1 MKRKAVSCL
10 LVLAALVTMIPT
22 IPTMAA
28 ENPDNETPSTQT
40 TTETGTQNS
49 VVKYDQASAFT
60 VTIPKSIALS
70 SSKSAEYTVKVHGD
84 VIGNEIITVTPDTS
98 VILSDANGKD
108 PVTGDI
114 SQEKT
119 EFSST
124 EVNARSGGGTATG
137 SILANN
143 LTSGDWSGNFKFV
156 IGTNQIGNG
165 TAITSEN
172 LATYGIKTTGDVVIP
187 EYVTDDDNTRHAVT
201 GIGDYAF
208 RDCNEMT
215 SVTIAD
221 SVTEIGTGAFVN
233 CSRLSKAAVPN
244 SVRSIG
250 NSTFD
255 GCTSLSSISY
265 NGNEYDLSNIEP
277 AFVENGVSVGS
288 HAFEHSYNEPVYT
301 WSEDNSTCTA
311 TKTCSE
317 CHDVVTEAADVST
330 KITDAT
336 CTNEGLNTYTATF
349 KNSDFET
356 QTKTSK
362 ISAKG
367 HKSVSANNAVAATC
381 TTDGKESDTVCSVC
395 GVTLAIGKTVTKT
408 GHSYGTPTY
417 NWSKDKSTCTATRTC
432 SVCSDEQTETVNA
445 TSKVTKAAT
454 CTGTGVTTYTAKF
467 TNTAF
472 AAQTSTSSISAVGHK
487 SVSANNA
494 VAATCTTDGKESDT
508 VCSVCGVTLAT
519 GKTIE
524 KTGHKYGTPTYNW
537 SKNKSTCTA
546 TRTCSVCSDEQTET
560 VNTTSKVTK
569 AATCTGTGVTTYTA
583 KFTNTAFAAQTTTSS
598 ISAVGHKSVSANNAV
613 AATCTTDGKESD
625 TVCSVCGVTLATG
638 KTITK
643 TGHSYGTPTYAW
655 SADGKTCTAKR
666 VCTKNSSHVETEKAT
681 ITNKVKTPATCMVK
695 GTTTYTATFK
705 NTAFKTQTKDIQDIA
720 ALGHKYGTPTY
731 TWSKDG
737 KTCVAKRVCANN
749 GTHIETENGTITN
762 KVKTPA
768 TCTVKGTR
776 TYTATFKN
784 TAFKT
789 QAKDIQDI
797 AALGHKYGTPTYT
810 WSNDG
815 KTCIAKRV
823 CANEGTHIETENG
836 TITNKVKTPA
846 TYTTKGTTTYTA
858 TFKNTAFKAQT
869 KDIQNIPVLEKLTGS
884 VVLSA
889 TSGTISYPA
898 AGSFTITS
906 NKSNG
911 TLSVKSSN
919 PNVATAALDG
929 NTVTVIPG
937 TTAGSAIITV
947 TSAATTSYKAASANY
962 SVTVKSGTLPITAKA
977 YSGTYDGKAHSAS
990 VTSSVSG
997 VTFKYGTAKGTYN
1010 LGSMPTYTNAGTYIV
1025 YYQATKAGY
1034 TTFEGSVKTV
1044 IQKKA
1049 TTTSLSSANGVLYVT
1064 TTGDG
1069 TITAQSSDPN
1079 IIESVT
1085 VNDKTITCMPKK
1097 YGNAGTA
1104 TITVTVGETT
1114 NYKASSDTYN
1124 VSVSNRLITNSSLSF
1139 WHPDNKYEFG
1149 YLNGSGQYVVDGG
1162 SMWHCVSLI
1171 PITTSGYYYIVGRT
1185 GGAPRS
1191 CLYNDASRNSLYQS
1205 FESSDGYYTYIP
1217 AGKYLGSLLFRDE
1230 GFNALDLR
1238 FVTFSK

>member
-10 LVLAALVTMIPT
+10 LVLATIMTMTPT

-28 ENPDNETPSTQT
+28 ENPDNTTQSMQT
-40 TTETGTQNS
+40 TTETGTQNL

-84 VIGNEIITVTPDTS
+84 VIGNEIITVTPDAS
-98 VILSDANGKD
+98 VILSDSNGKD

-165 TAITSEN
+165 IAITSEN
-172 LATYGIKTTGDVVIP
+172 LAAYGIEITGDVVIP

-201 GIGDYAF
+201 SIGNYAF

-215 SVTIAD
+215 SVAIAD

-233 CSRLSKAAVPN
+233 CSKLSKAAVPN

-250 NSTFD
+250 NSAFD

-265 NGNEYDLSNIEP
+265 NGNEYDLSNIVP

-288 HAFEHSYNEPVYT
+288 HVFEHSYSAQVYT
-301 WSEDNSTCTA
+301 WSENNSTCTA

-317 CHDVVTEAADVST
+317 CHDVVTETADVST
-330 KITDAT
+330 KTTEAT

-395 GVTLAIGKTVTKT
+395 GVTLA
-408 GHSYGTPTY
+408 
-417 NWSKDKSTCTATRTC
+417 
-432 SVCSDEQTETVNA
+432 
-445 TSKVTKAAT
+445 
-454 CTGTGVTTYTAKF
+454 
-467 TNTAF
+467 
-472 AAQTSTSSISAVGHK
+472 
-487 SVSANNA
+487 
-494 VAATCTTDGKESDT
+494 
-508 VCSVCGVTLAT
+508 T
-519 GKTIE
+519 GKTIA
-524 KTGHKYGTPTYNW
+524 KT
-537 SKNKSTCTA
+537 
-546 TRTCSVCSDEQTET
+546 
-560 VNTTSKVTK
+560 
-569 AATCTGTGVTTYTA
+569 
-583 KFTNTAFAAQTTTSS
+583 
-598 ISAVGHKSVSANNAV
+598 
-613 AATCTTDGKESD
+613 
-625 TVCSVCGVTLATG
+625 
-638 KTITK
+638 
-643 TGHSYGTPTYAW
+643 
-655 SADGKTCTAKR
+655 
-666 VCTKNSSHVETEKAT
+666 
-681 ITNKVKTPATCMVK
+681 
-695 GTTTYTATFK
+695 
-705 NTAFKTQTKDIQDIA
+705 
-720 ALGHKYGTPTY
+720 GHKYGTPTY

-737 KTCVAKRVCANN
+737 KTCIAKRVCANN
-749 GTHIETENGTITN
+749 
-762 KVKTPA
+762 
-768 TCTVKGTR
+768 
-776 TYTATFKN
+776 
-784 TAFKT
+784 
-789 QAKDIQDI
+789 
-797 AALGHKYGTPTYT
+797 
-810 WSNDG
+810 
-815 KTCIAKRV
+815 
-823 CANEGTHIETENG
+823 GTHIETENG

-898 AGSFTITS
+898 AGSFTVTS

-911 TLSVKSSN
+911 TLSVKSSD
-919 PNVATAALDG
+919 PNVATATLDG
-929 NTVTVIPG
+929 NTVTVTPG

-947 TSAATTSYKAASANY
+947 TSAATTSYKAASATYN
-962 SVTVKSGTLPITAKA
+962 VTVKSGTLPITAKA
-977 YSGTYDGKAHSAS
+977 YSGTYDGNTHSAS

-997 VTFKYGTAKGTYN
+997 VTFKYGTVKGTYN
-1010 LGSMPTYTNAGTYIV
+1010 LTSMPTYTNAGTYVV

-1049 TTTSLSSANGVLYVT
+1049 TTTSLSNANGVLYVT
-1064 TTGDG
+1064 TTGNG
-1069 TITAQSSDPN
+1069 TITAQSSDSN

-1104 TITVTVGETT
+1104 TITVTVGETM

-1124 VSVSNRLITNSSLSF
+1124 VTVSSRLIADSSLSF
-1139 WHPDNKYEFG
+1139 WHPDNKFEFG

>member
-10 LVLAALVTMIPT
+10 LVLAAIMTMTPT

-28 ENPDNETPSTQT
+28 ENPDNTTQSTQT
-40 TTETGTQNS
+40 TTEAGTQNS

-70 SSKSAEYTVKVHGD
+70 SSKSAEYTVKVQGD
-84 VIGNEIITVTPDTS
+84 VIGNEIITVTPDES
-98 VILSDANGKD
+98 VILSDSNGKD

-114 SQEKT
+114 TQEKT

-124 EVNARSGGGTATG
+124 EVTARSGGGTATG

-156 IGTNQIGNG
+156 IRTNQIGNG

-172 LATYGIKTTGDVVIP
+172 LATYGIKTVGDVVIP

-233 CSRLSKAAVPN
+233 CSKLSRAAVPN

-250 NSTFD
+250 NSAFD
-255 GCTSLSSISY
+255 GCISLSSISY

-288 HAFEHSYNEPVYT
+288 HVFEHSYNEPVYT

-317 CHDVVTEAADVST
+317 CYDIVTETADVST
-330 KITDAT
+330 KTADAT

-356 QTKTSK
+356 QTKTSN
-362 ISAKG
+362 IS
-367 HKSVSANNAVAATC
+367 
-381 TTDGKESDTVCSVC
+381 
-395 GVTLAIGKTVTKT
+395 
-408 GHSYGTPTY
+408 
-417 NWSKDKSTCTATRTC
+417 
-432 SVCSDEQTETVNA
+432 
-445 TSKVTKAAT
+445 
-454 CTGTGVTTYTAKF
+454 
-467 TNTAF
+467 
-472 AAQTSTSSISAVGHK
+472 
-487 SVSANNA
+487 
-494 VAATCTTDGKESDT
+494 
-508 VCSVCGVTLAT
+508 
-519 GKTIE
+519 
-524 KTGHKYGTPTYNW
+524 
-537 SKNKSTCTA
+537 
-546 TRTCSVCSDEQTET
+546 
-560 VNTTSKVTK
+560 
-569 AATCTGTGVTTYTA
+569 
-583 KFTNTAFAAQTTTSS
+583 
-598 ISAVGHKSVSANNAV
+598 
-613 AATCTTDGKESD
+613 
-625 TVCSVCGVTLATG
+625 
-638 KTITK
+638 
-643 TGHSYGTPTYAW
+643 
-655 SADGKTCTAKR
+655 
-666 VCTKNSSHVETEKAT
+666 
-681 ITNKVKTPATCMVK
+681 
-695 GTTTYTATFK
+695 
-705 NTAFKTQTKDIQDIA
+705 

-737 KTCVAKRVCANN
+737 KTCIAKRVCANN
-749 GTHIETENGTITN
+749 
-762 KVKTPA
+762 
-768 TCTVKGTR
+768 
-776 TYTATFKN
+776 
-784 TAFKT
+784 
-789 QAKDIQDI
+789 
-797 AALGHKYGTPTYT
+797 
-810 WSNDG
+810 
-815 KTCIAKRV
+815 
-823 CANEGTHIETENG
+823 GTHIETENG

-898 AGSFTITS
+898 AGSFTVTS

-911 TLSVKSSN
+911 TLSVKSSD

-929 NTVTVIPG
+929 NTVTVTPG

-947 TSAATTSYKAASANY
+947 TSAATTSYKAASATYN
-962 SVTVKSGTLPITAKA
+962 VTVKSGKLPITAKA
-977 YSGTYDGKAHSAS
+977 YSGTYDGNTHSAS

-997 VTFKYGTAKGTYN
+997 VTFKYGTVKGTYN
-1010 LGSMPTYTNAGTYIV
+1010 LTSMPTYTNAGTYVV

-1034 TTFEGSVKTV
+1034 TTLEGSVKTV

-1064 TTGDG
+1064 TTGNG
-1069 TITAQSSDPN
+1069 TITAQSSDSN

-1104 TITVTVGETT
+1104 KITVTVSETT

-1124 VSVSNRLITNSSLSF
+1124 VTVSSRLIADSSLSF
-1139 WHPDNKYEFG
+1139 WHPDNKFEFG

>member
-1 MKRKAVSCL
+1 
-10 LVLAALVTMIPT
+10 MI
-22 IPTMAA
+22 
-28 ENPDNETPSTQT
+28 
-40 TTETGTQNS
+40 
-49 VVKYDQASAFT
+49 
-60 VTIPKSIALS
+60 
-70 SSKSAEYTVKVHGD
+70 
-84 VIGNEIITVTPDTS
+84 
-98 VILSDANGKD
+98 
-108 PVTGDI
+108 
-114 SQEKT
+114 
-119 EFSST
+119 
-124 EVNARSGGGTATG
+124 R
-137 SILANN
+137 
-143 LTSGDWSGNFKFV
+143 
-156 IGTNQIGNG
+156 TNQIGNG

-172 LATYGIKTTGDVVIP
+172 LATYGIKTVGDVVIP

-233 CSRLSKAAVPN
+233 CSKLSRAAVPN

-250 NSTFD
+250 NSAFD
-255 GCTSLSSISY
+255 GCISLSSISY

-288 HAFEHSYNEPVYT
+288 HVFEHSYSEPVYT
-301 WSEDNSTCTA
+301 WSENNSTCMA

-317 CHDVVTEAADVST
+317 CHDVVTETADVST
-330 KITDAT
+330 KTTDAT

-367 HKSVSANNAVAATC
+367 HKSVSANNAVAPTC
-381 TTDGKESDTVCSVC
+381 V
-395 GVTLAIGKTVTKT
+395 
-408 GHSYGTPTY
+408 
-417 NWSKDKSTCTATRTC
+417 
-432 SVCSDEQTETVNA
+432 
-445 TSKVTKAAT
+445 
-454 CTGTGVTTYTAKF
+454 
-467 TNTAF
+467 
-472 AAQTSTSSISAVGHK
+472 
-487 SVSANNA
+487 
-494 VAATCTTDGKESDT
+494 TDGKESDT

-519 GKTIE
+519 GKTI
-524 KTGHKYGTPTYNW
+524 
-537 SKNKSTCTA
+537 
-546 TRTCSVCSDEQTET
+546 
-560 VNTTSKVTK
+560 
-569 AATCTGTGVTTYTA
+569 
-583 KFTNTAFAAQTTTSS
+583 AQT
-598 ISAVGHKSVSANNAV
+598 
-613 AATCTTDGKESD
+613 
-625 TVCSVCGVTLATG
+625 
-638 KTITK
+638 
-643 TGHSYGTPTYAW
+643 
-655 SADGKTCTAKR
+655 
-666 VCTKNSSHVETEKAT
+666 
-681 ITNKVKTPATCMVK
+681 
-695 GTTTYTATFK
+695 
-705 NTAFKTQTKDIQDIA
+705 
-720 ALGHKYGTPTY
+720 GHKYGTPTY

-737 KTCVAKRVCANN
+737 KTCIAKRVCANN
-749 GTHIETENGTITN
+749 
-762 KVKTPA
+762 
-768 TCTVKGTR
+768 
-776 TYTATFKN
+776 
-784 TAFKT
+784 
-789 QAKDIQDI
+789 
-797 AALGHKYGTPTYT
+797 
-810 WSNDG
+810 
-815 KTCIAKRV
+815 
-823 CANEGTHIETENG
+823 GTHIETENG

-898 AGSFTITS
+898 AGSFTVTS

-911 TLSVKSSN
+911 TLSVKSSD
-919 PNVATAALDG
+919 PNVATATLDG
-929 NTVTVIPG
+929 NTVTVTPG

-947 TSAATTSYKAASANY
+947 TSAATTSYKAASATYN
-962 SVTVKSGTLPITAKA
+962 VTVKSGTLPITAKA
-977 YSGTYDGKAHSAS
+977 YSGTYDGNTHSAS

-997 VTFKYGTAKGTYN
+997 VTFKYGTVKGTYN
-1010 LGSMPTYTNAGTYIV
+1010 LTSMPTYTNAGTYVV

-1049 TTTSLSSANGVLYVT
+1049 TTTSLSNANGVLYVT
-1064 TTGDG
+1064 TTGNG
-1069 TITAQSSDPN
+1069 TITAQSSDSN

-1104 TITVTVGETT
+1104 TITVTVGETM

-1124 VSVSNRLITNSSLSF
+1124 VTVSSRLIADSSLSF
-1139 WHPDNKYEFG
+1139 WHPDNKFEFG

>member
-1 MKRKAVSCL
+1 MF
-10 LVLAALVTMIPT
+10 
-22 IPTMAA
+22 
-28 ENPDNETPSTQT
+28 
-40 TTETGTQNS
+40 G
-49 VVKYDQASAFT
+49 
-60 VTIPKSIALS
+60 
-70 SSKSAEYTVKVHGD
+70 
-84 VIGNEIITVTPDTS
+84 
-98 VILSDANGKD
+98 
-108 PVTGDI
+108 
-114 SQEKT
+114 
-119 EFSST
+119 
-124 EVNARSGGGTATG
+124 GGGTATG

-156 IGTNQIGNG
+156 IRTNQIGNG

-172 LATYGIKTTGDVVIP
+172 LATYGIKTVGDVVIP

-233 CSRLSKAAVPN
+233 CSKLSRAAVPN

-250 NSTFD
+250 NSAFD
-255 GCTSLSSISY
+255 GCISLSSISY

-288 HAFEHSYNEPVYT
+288 HVFEHSYSEPVYT
-301 WSEDNSTCTA
+301 WSENNSTCMA

-317 CHDVVTEAADVST
+317 CHDVVTETADVST
-330 KITDAT
+330 KTTDAT
-336 CTNEGLNTYTATF
+336 CTDEGLNTYTATF
-349 KNSDFET
+349 KNSDFKT

-395 GVTLAIGKTVTKT
+395 GVTLA
-408 GHSYGTPTY
+408 
-417 NWSKDKSTCTATRTC
+417 
-432 SVCSDEQTETVNA
+432 
-445 TSKVTKAAT
+445 
-454 CTGTGVTTYTAKF
+454 
-467 TNTAF
+467 
-472 AAQTSTSSISAVGHK
+472 
-487 SVSANNA
+487 
-494 VAATCTTDGKESDT
+494 
-508 VCSVCGVTLAT
+508 T
-519 GKTIE
+519 GKTIA
-524 KTGHKYGTPTYNW
+524 KTGHKYGTPTYTW
-537 SKNKSTCTA
+537 SKDKSTCTA

-569 AATCTGTGVTTYTA
+569 AATCTGAGVTTYTA
-583 KFTNTAFAAQTTTSS
+583 KFTNTAFATQTTTSS

-638 KTITK
+638 KTIAK
-643 TGHSYGTPTYAW
+643 T
-655 SADGKTCTAKR
+655 
-666 VCTKNSSHVETEKAT
+666 
-681 ITNKVKTPATCMVK
+681 
-695 GTTTYTATFK
+695 
-705 NTAFKTQTKDIQDIA
+705 
-720 ALGHKYGTPTY
+720 GHKYGTPTY

-737 KTCVAKRVCANN
+737 KTCVAKRVCAN
-749 GTHIETENGTITN
+749 
-762 KVKTPA
+762 
-768 TCTVKGTR
+768 
-776 TYTATFKN
+776 
-784 TAFKT
+784 
-789 QAKDIQDI
+789 D
-797 AALGHKYGTPTYT
+797 
-810 WSNDG
+810 S
-815 KTCIAKRV
+815 
-823 CANEGTHIETENG
+823 THIETENG

-898 AGSFTITS
+898 AGSFTVTS

-911 TLSVKSSN
+911 TLSVKSSD

-929 NTVTVIPG
+929 NTVTVTPG

-947 TSAATTSYKAASANY
+947 TSAATTSYKAASATYN
-962 SVTVKSGTLPITAKA
+962 VTVKSGTLPITAKA
-977 YSGTYDGKAHSAS
+977 YSGTYDGNTHSAS

-997 VTFKYGTAKGTYN
+997 VTFKYGTVKGTYN
-1010 LGSMPTYTNAGTYIV
+1010 LTSMPTYTNAGTYVV

-1064 TTGDG
+1064 TTGNG
-1069 TITAQSSDPN
+1069 TITAQSSDSN

-1104 TITVTVGETT
+1104 KITVTVSETT

-1124 VSVSNRLITNSSLSF
+1124 VTVSSRLIADSSLSF
-1139 WHPDNKYEFG
+1139 WHPDNKFEFG

>member
-10 LVLAALVTMIPT
+10 LVLAAIMTMTPT

-28 ENPDNETPSTQT
+28 ENPDNTTQSTQT
-40 TTETGTQNS
+40 TTEAGTQNS

-70 SSKSAEYTVKVHGD
+70 SSKSAEYTVKVQGD
-84 VIGNEIITVTPDTS
+84 VIGNEIITVTPDES
-98 VILSDANGKD
+98 VILSDSNGKD

-114 SQEKT
+114 TQEKT

-156 IGTNQIGNG
+156 IRTNQIGNG

-172 LATYGIKTTGDVVIP
+172 LATYGIKTVGDVVIP

-233 CSRLSKAAVPN
+233 CSKLSRAAVPN

-250 NSTFD
+250 NSAFD
-255 GCTSLSSISY
+255 GCISLSSISY

-288 HAFEHSYNEPVYT
+288 HVFEHSYSEPVYT
-301 WSEDNSTCTA
+301 WSENNSTCMA

-317 CHDVVTEAADVST
+317 CHDVVTETADVST
-330 KITDAT
+330 KTTDAT

-367 HKSVSANNAVAATC
+367 HKSVSANNAVAPTC
-381 TTDGKESDTVCSVC
+381 VTDGKESDTVCSVC
-395 GVTLAIGKTVTKT
+395 GVTLV
-408 GHSYGTPTY
+408 
-417 NWSKDKSTCTATRTC
+417 
-432 SVCSDEQTETVNA
+432 
-445 TSKVTKAAT
+445 
-454 CTGTGVTTYTAKF
+454 
-467 TNTAF
+467 
-472 AAQTSTSSISAVGHK
+472 
-487 SVSANNA
+487 
-494 VAATCTTDGKESDT
+494 
-508 VCSVCGVTLAT
+508 T
-519 GKTIE
+519 GKTI
-524 KTGHKYGTPTYNW
+524 
-537 SKNKSTCTA
+537 
-546 TRTCSVCSDEQTET
+546 
-560 VNTTSKVTK
+560 
-569 AATCTGTGVTTYTA
+569 
-583 KFTNTAFAAQTTTSS
+583 AQT
-598 ISAVGHKSVSANNAV
+598 
-613 AATCTTDGKESD
+613 
-625 TVCSVCGVTLATG
+625 
-638 KTITK
+638 
-643 TGHSYGTPTYAW
+643 
-655 SADGKTCTAKR
+655 
-666 VCTKNSSHVETEKAT
+666 
-681 ITNKVKTPATCMVK
+681 
-695 GTTTYTATFK
+695 
-705 NTAFKTQTKDIQDIA
+705 
-720 ALGHKYGTPTY
+720 GHKYGTPTY

-737 KTCVAKRVCANN
+737 KTCIAKRVCANN
-749 GTHIETENGTITN
+749 
-762 KVKTPA
+762 
-768 TCTVKGTR
+768 
-776 TYTATFKN
+776 
-784 TAFKT
+784 
-789 QAKDIQDI
+789 
-797 AALGHKYGTPTYT
+797 
-810 WSNDG
+810 
-815 KTCIAKRV
+815 
-823 CANEGTHIETENG
+823 GTHIETENG

-898 AGSFTITS
+898 AGSFTVTS

-911 TLSVKSSN
+911 TLSVKSSD
-919 PNVATAALDG
+919 PNVATATLDG
-929 NTVTVIPG
+929 NTVTVTPG

-947 TSAATTSYKAASANY
+947 TSAATTSYKAASATYN
-962 SVTVKSGTLPITAKA
+962 VTVKSGTLPITAKA
-977 YSGTYDGKAHSAS
+977 YSGTYDGNTHSAS

-997 VTFKYGTAKGTYN
+997 VTFKYGTVKGTYN
-1010 LGSMPTYTNAGTYIV
+1010 LGSMPTYTNAGTYVV

-1049 TTTSLSSANGVLYVT
+1049 TTTSLNSANGVLYVT
-1064 TTGDG
+1064 TTGNG
-1069 TITAQSSDPN
+1069 TITAQSSDSN

-1124 VSVSNRLITNSSLSF
+1124 VTVSSRLIADSSLSF
-1139 WHPDNKYEFG
+1139 WHPDNKFEFG

>member
-1 MKRKAVSCL
+1 M
-10 LVLAALVTMIPT
+10 
-22 IPTMAA
+22 
-28 ENPDNETPSTQT
+28 
-40 TTETGTQNS
+40 
-49 VVKYDQASAFT
+49 
-60 VTIPKSIALS
+60 
-70 SSKSAEYTVKVHGD
+70 
-84 VIGNEIITVTPDTS
+84 
-98 VILSDANGKD
+98 
-108 PVTGDI
+108 
-114 SQEKT
+114 
-119 EFSST
+119 
-124 EVNARSGGGTATG
+124 
-137 SILANN
+137 
-143 LTSGDWSGNFKFV
+143 

-165 TAITSEN
+165 IAITSEN
-172 LATYGIKTTGDVVIP
+172 LAAYGIEITGDVVIP

-201 GIGDYAF
+201 SIGDYAF

-215 SVTIAD
+215 SVAIAD
-221 SVTEIGTGAFVN
+221 SVTEIRTGAFVN
-233 CSRLSKAAVPN
+233 CSKLSKAAVPN

-250 NSTFD
+250 NSAFD

-265 NGNEYDLSNIEP
+265 NGNEYDLSNIVP

-288 HAFEHSYNEPVYT
+288 HVFEHSYSAQVYT
-301 WSEDNSTCTA
+301 WSENNSTCTA

-317 CHDVVTEAADVST
+317 CHDVVTETADVST
-330 KITDAT
+330 KTTDAT

-395 GVTLAIGKTVTKT
+395 GVTLA
-408 GHSYGTPTY
+408 
-417 NWSKDKSTCTATRTC
+417 
-432 SVCSDEQTETVNA
+432 
-445 TSKVTKAAT
+445 
-454 CTGTGVTTYTAKF
+454 
-467 TNTAF
+467 
-472 AAQTSTSSISAVGHK
+472 
-487 SVSANNA
+487 
-494 VAATCTTDGKESDT
+494 
-508 VCSVCGVTLAT
+508 T
-519 GKTIE
+519 GKTIA
-524 KTGHKYGTPTYNW
+524 KT
-537 SKNKSTCTA
+537 
-546 TRTCSVCSDEQTET
+546 
-560 VNTTSKVTK
+560 
-569 AATCTGTGVTTYTA
+569 
-583 KFTNTAFAAQTTTSS
+583 
-598 ISAVGHKSVSANNAV
+598 
-613 AATCTTDGKESD
+613 
-625 TVCSVCGVTLATG
+625 
-638 KTITK
+638 
-643 TGHSYGTPTYAW
+643 
-655 SADGKTCTAKR
+655 
-666 VCTKNSSHVETEKAT
+666 
-681 ITNKVKTPATCMVK
+681 
-695 GTTTYTATFK
+695 
-705 NTAFKTQTKDIQDIA
+705 
-720 ALGHKYGTPTY
+720 GHKYGTPTY

-737 KTCVAKRVCANN
+737 KTCIAKRVCANN
-749 GTHIETENGTITN
+749 
-762 KVKTPA
+762 
-768 TCTVKGTR
+768 
-776 TYTATFKN
+776 
-784 TAFKT
+784 
-789 QAKDIQDI
+789 
-797 AALGHKYGTPTYT
+797 
-810 WSNDG
+810 
-815 KTCIAKRV
+815 
-823 CANEGTHIETENG
+823 GTHIETENG

-898 AGSFTITS
+898 AGSFTVTS

-911 TLSVKSSN
+911 TLSVKSSD
-919 PNVATAALDG
+919 PNVATATLDG
-929 NTVTVIPG
+929 NTVTVTPG

-947 TSAATTSYKAASANY
+947 TSAATTSYKAASATYN
-962 SVTVKSGTLPITAKA
+962 VTVKSGTLPITAKA
-977 YSGTYDGKAHSAS
+977 YSGTYDGNTHSAS

-997 VTFKYGTAKGTYN
+997 VTFKYGTVKGTYN
-1010 LGSMPTYTNAGTYIV
+1010 LTSMPTYTNAGTYVV

-1049 TTTSLSSANGVLYVT
+1049 TTTSLSNANGVLYVT
-1064 TTGDG
+1064 TTGNG
-1069 TITAQSSDPN
+1069 TITAQSSDSN

-1097 YGNAGTA
+1097 YGNVGTA
-1104 TITVTVGETT
+1104 TITVTVGETM

-1124 VSVSNRLITNSSLSF
+1124 VTVSSRLIADSSLSF
-1139 WHPDNKYEFG
+1139 WHPDNKFEFG

>member
-10 LVLAALVTMIPT
+10 LVLAAIMTMTPT

-28 ENPDNETPSTQT
+28 ENPDNTTQSTQT
-40 TTETGTQNS
+40 TTEAGTQNS

-70 SSKSAEYTVKVHGD
+70 SSKSAEYTVKVQGD
-84 VIGNEIITVTPDTS
+84 VIGNEIITVTPDES
-98 VILSDANGKD
+98 VILSDSNGKD

-114 SQEKT
+114 TQEKT

-124 EVNARSGGGTATG
+124 EANARSGGGTATG

-156 IGTNQIGNG
+156 IRTNQIGNG

-172 LATYGIKTTGDVVIP
+172 LATYGIKTVGDVVIP

-233 CSRLSKAAVPN
+233 CSKLSRAAVPN

-250 NSTFD
+250 NSAFD
-255 GCTSLSSISY
+255 GCISLSSISY

-288 HAFEHSYNEPVYT
+288 HVFEHSYSEPVYT
-301 WSEDNSTCTA
+301 WSENNSTCMA

-317 CHDVVTEAADVST
+317 CHDVVTETADVST
-330 KITDAT
+330 KTTDAT

-367 HKSVSANNAVAATC
+367 HKSVSANNAVAPTC
-381 TTDGKESDTVCSVC
+381 V
-395 GVTLAIGKTVTKT
+395 
-408 GHSYGTPTY
+408 
-417 NWSKDKSTCTATRTC
+417 
-432 SVCSDEQTETVNA
+432 
-445 TSKVTKAAT
+445 
-454 CTGTGVTTYTAKF
+454 
-467 TNTAF
+467 
-472 AAQTSTSSISAVGHK
+472 
-487 SVSANNA
+487 
-494 VAATCTTDGKESDT
+494 TDGKESDT

-519 GKTIE
+519 GKTI
-524 KTGHKYGTPTYNW
+524 
-537 SKNKSTCTA
+537 
-546 TRTCSVCSDEQTET
+546 
-560 VNTTSKVTK
+560 
-569 AATCTGTGVTTYTA
+569 
-583 KFTNTAFAAQTTTSS
+583 AQT
-598 ISAVGHKSVSANNAV
+598 
-613 AATCTTDGKESD
+613 
-625 TVCSVCGVTLATG
+625 
-638 KTITK
+638 
-643 TGHSYGTPTYAW
+643 
-655 SADGKTCTAKR
+655 
-666 VCTKNSSHVETEKAT
+666 
-681 ITNKVKTPATCMVK
+681 
-695 GTTTYTATFK
+695 
-705 NTAFKTQTKDIQDIA
+705 
-720 ALGHKYGTPTY
+720 GHKYGTPTY

-737 KTCVAKRVCANN
+737 KTCIAKRVCANN
-749 GTHIETENGTITN
+749 
-762 KVKTPA
+762 
-768 TCTVKGTR
+768 
-776 TYTATFKN
+776 
-784 TAFKT
+784 
-789 QAKDIQDI
+789 
-797 AALGHKYGTPTYT
+797 
-810 WSNDG
+810 
-815 KTCIAKRV
+815 
-823 CANEGTHIETENG
+823 GTHIETENG

-898 AGSFTITS
+898 AGSFTVTS

-911 TLSVKSSN
+911 TLSVKSSD
-919 PNVATAALDG
+919 PNVATATLDG
-929 NTVTVIPG
+929 NTVTVTPG

-947 TSAATTSYKAASANY
+947 TSAATTSYKAASATYN
-962 SVTVKSGTLPITAKA
+962 VTVKSGTLPITAKA
-977 YSGTYDGKAHSAS
+977 YSGTYDGNTHSAS

-997 VTFKYGTAKGTYN
+997 VTFKYGTVKGTYN
-1010 LGSMPTYTNAGTYIV
+1010 LGSMPTYTNAGTYVV

-1049 TTTSLSSANGVLYVT
+1049 TTTSLNSANGVLYVT
-1064 TTGDG
+1064 TTGNG
-1069 TITAQSSDPN
+1069 TITAQSSDSN

-1085 VNDKTITCMPKK
+1085 VNDKTITYTPKQ

-1104 TITVTVGETT
+1104 TITVTVGETM
-1114 NYKASSDTYN
+1114 NYKASSATCKIT
-1124 VSVSNRLITNSSLSF
+1124 VSDRLINNSSLSY
-1139 WHPDNKYEFG
+1139 WHPAYEYEFG
-1149 YLNGSGQYVVDGG
+1149 YLNESGQYVVDRG
-1162 SMWHCVSLI
+1162 STWHCMSLI
-1171 PITTSGYYYIVGRT
+1171 PVMTSGYYYIVGYS
-1185 GGAPRS
+1185 GGAPRF
-1191 CLYNDASRNSLYQS
+1191 CLYNDNDRNSLYQS
-1205 FESSDGYYTYIP
+1205 FKISGGYYTYIP
-1217 AGKYLGSLLFRDE
+1217 AGKYLGTMITRDGSVNE
-1230 GFNALDLR
+1230 LDLR
-1238 FVTFSK
+1238 LVTVTN

>member
-10 LVLAALVTMIPT
+10 LVLAALVTMTPT

-28 ENPDNETPSTQT
+28 ENPDNTTQSMQT

-84 VIGNEIITVTPDTS
+84 VIGNEIITVTPDAS
-98 VILSDANGKD
+98 VILSDSNGKD

-124 EVNARSGGGTATG
+124 EVNARSGGGGTATG

-165 TAITSEN
+165 IAITSEN
-172 LATYGIKTTGDVVIP
+172 LAAYGIEITGDVVIP
-187 EYVTDDDNTRHAVT
+187 EYVTDDDNTRHTVT
-201 GIGDYAF
+201 SIGDYAF

-215 SVTIAD
+215 SVAIAD

-233 CSRLSKAAVPN
+233 CSKLSKAAVPN

-250 NSTFD
+250 NSAFD

-265 NGNEYDLSNIEP
+265 NGNEYDLSNIVP

-288 HAFEHSYNEPVYT
+288 HVFEHSYREPVYT
-301 WSEDNSTCTA
+301 WSENNSTCMA

-317 CHDVVTEAADVST
+317 CHDVVTETADVST
-330 KITDAT
+330 KTTDAT

-395 GVTLAIGKTVTKT
+395 GVTLA
-408 GHSYGTPTY
+408 
-417 NWSKDKSTCTATRTC
+417 
-432 SVCSDEQTETVNA
+432 
-445 TSKVTKAAT
+445 
-454 CTGTGVTTYTAKF
+454 
-467 TNTAF
+467 
-472 AAQTSTSSISAVGHK
+472 
-487 SVSANNA
+487 
-494 VAATCTTDGKESDT
+494 
-508 VCSVCGVTLAT
+508 T
-519 GKTIE
+519 GKTIA
-524 KTGHKYGTPTYNW
+524 KT
-537 SKNKSTCTA
+537 
-546 TRTCSVCSDEQTET
+546 
-560 VNTTSKVTK
+560 
-569 AATCTGTGVTTYTA
+569 
-583 KFTNTAFAAQTTTSS
+583 
-598 ISAVGHKSVSANNAV
+598 
-613 AATCTTDGKESD
+613 
-625 TVCSVCGVTLATG
+625 
-638 KTITK
+638 
-643 TGHSYGTPTYAW
+643 
-655 SADGKTCTAKR
+655 
-666 VCTKNSSHVETEKAT
+666 
-681 ITNKVKTPATCMVK
+681 
-695 GTTTYTATFK
+695 
-705 NTAFKTQTKDIQDIA
+705 
-720 ALGHKYGTPTY
+720 GHKYGTPTY

-737 KTCVAKRVCANN
+737 KTCIAKRVCANN
-749 GTHIETENGTITN
+749 
-762 KVKTPA
+762 
-768 TCTVKGTR
+768 
-776 TYTATFKN
+776 
-784 TAFKT
+784 
-789 QAKDIQDI
+789 
-797 AALGHKYGTPTYT
+797 
-810 WSNDG
+810 
-815 KTCIAKRV
+815 
-823 CANEGTHIETENG
+823 GTHIETENG

-898 AGSFTITS
+898 AGSFTVTS

-911 TLSVKSSN
+911 TLSVKSSD
-919 PNVATAALDG
+919 PNVATATLDG
-929 NTVTVIPG
+929 NTVTVTPG

-947 TSAATTSYKAASANY
+947 TSAATTSYKAASATYN
-962 SVTVKSGTLPITAKA
+962 VTVKSGTLPITAKA
-977 YSGTYDGKAHSAS
+977 YSGTYDGNTHSAS

-997 VTFKYGTAKGTYN
+997 VTFKYGTVKGTYN
-1010 LGSMPTYTNAGTYIV
+1010 LGSMPTYTNAGTYVV

-1064 TTGDG
+1064 TTGNG
-1069 TITAQSSDPN
+1069 TITAQSSDSN

-1104 TITVTVGETT
+1104 TITVTVGETM

-1124 VSVSNRLITNSSLSF
+1124 VTVSSRLIADSSLSF
-1139 WHPDNKYEFG
+1139 WHPDNKFEFG

>member
-208 RDCNEMT
+208 RDCTEMT

-221 SVTEIGTGAFVN
+221 SVTEIRTGAFVN
-233 CSRLSKAAVPN
+233 CSKLSRAAVPN

-250 NSTFD
+250 NSAFD

-288 HAFEHSYNEPVYT
+288 HVFEHSYSEPVYK

-317 CHDVVTEAADVST
+317 CHNIITETADVST
-330 KITDAT
+330 KTTDST
-336 CTNEGLNTYTATF
+336 CTDEGLNTYTATF
-349 KNSDFET
+349 KNSGFKT

-381 TTDGKESDTVCSVC
+381 TTDGKESDTICSVC
-395 GVTLAIGKTVTKT
+395 GVTLATGKTVTKT
-408 GHSYGTPTY
+408 GHKYGTPAYT
-417 NWSKDKSTCTATRTC
+417 WSNDKSTCTAKRTC

-454 CTGTGVTTYTAKF
+454 CT
-467 TNTAF
+467 
-472 AAQTSTSSISAVGHK
+472 
-487 SVSANNA
+487 
-494 VAATCTTDGKESDT
+494 E
-508 VCSVCGVTLAT
+508 
-519 GKTIE
+519 
-524 KTGHKYGTPTYNW
+524 
-537 SKNKSTCTA
+537 
-546 TRTCSVCSDEQTET
+546 
-560 VNTTSKVTK
+560 
-569 AATCTGTGVTTYTA
+569 TGVTTYTA

-638 KTITK
+638 KTIAK
-643 TGHSYGTPTYAW
+643 T
-655 SADGKTCTAKR
+655 
-666 VCTKNSSHVETEKAT
+666 
-681 ITNKVKTPATCMVK
+681 
-695 GTTTYTATFK
+695 
-705 NTAFKTQTKDIQDIA
+705 
-720 ALGHKYGTPTY
+720 GHKYGTPTY

-749 GTHIETENGTITN
+749 GTHIETESATITN

-823 CANEGTHIETENG
+823 CANEGAHIETENG

-929 NTVTVIPG
+929 NTVTITPG

-1064 TTGDG
+1064 TTGNG

-1104 TITVTVGETT
+1104 TITVTVGETM

-1124 VSVSNRLITNSSLSF
+1124 VTVSSRLIADSSLSF
-1139 WHPDNKYEFG
+1139 WHPDNKFEFG

>member
-10 LVLAALVTMIPT
+10 LVLAAIMTMTPT

-28 ENPDNETPSTQT
+28 ENPDNTTQSTQT
-40 TTETGTQNS
+40 TTEAGTQNS

-70 SSKSAEYTVKVHGD
+70 SSKSAEYTVKVQGD
-84 VIGNEIITVTPDTS
+84 VIGNEIITVTPDES
-98 VILSDANGKD
+98 VILSDSNGKD

-114 SQEKT
+114 TQEKT

-156 IGTNQIGNG
+156 IRTNQIGNG

-172 LATYGIKTTGDVVIP
+172 LATYGIKTVGDVVIP

-233 CSRLSKAAVPN
+233 CSKLSRAAVPN

-250 NSTFD
+250 NSAFD
-255 GCTSLSSISY
+255 GCISLSSISY

-288 HAFEHSYNEPVYT
+288 HVFEHSYNEPVYT

-317 CHDVVTEAADVST
+317 CYDIVTETADVST
-330 KITDAT
+330 KTADAT

-356 QTKTSK
+356 QTKTSN
-362 ISAKG
+362 IS
-367 HKSVSANNAVAATC
+367 
-381 TTDGKESDTVCSVC
+381 
-395 GVTLAIGKTVTKT
+395 
-408 GHSYGTPTY
+408 
-417 NWSKDKSTCTATRTC
+417 
-432 SVCSDEQTETVNA
+432 
-445 TSKVTKAAT
+445 
-454 CTGTGVTTYTAKF
+454 
-467 TNTAF
+467 
-472 AAQTSTSSISAVGHK
+472 
-487 SVSANNA
+487 
-494 VAATCTTDGKESDT
+494 
-508 VCSVCGVTLAT
+508 
-519 GKTIE
+519 
-524 KTGHKYGTPTYNW
+524 
-537 SKNKSTCTA
+537 
-546 TRTCSVCSDEQTET
+546 
-560 VNTTSKVTK
+560 
-569 AATCTGTGVTTYTA
+569 
-583 KFTNTAFAAQTTTSS
+583 
-598 ISAVGHKSVSANNAV
+598 
-613 AATCTTDGKESD
+613 
-625 TVCSVCGVTLATG
+625 
-638 KTITK
+638 
-643 TGHSYGTPTYAW
+643 
-655 SADGKTCTAKR
+655 
-666 VCTKNSSHVETEKAT
+666 
-681 ITNKVKTPATCMVK
+681 
-695 GTTTYTATFK
+695 
-705 NTAFKTQTKDIQDIA
+705 

-737 KTCVAKRVCANN
+737 KTCIAKRVCANN
-749 GTHIETENGTITN
+749 
-762 KVKTPA
+762 
-768 TCTVKGTR
+768 
-776 TYTATFKN
+776 
-784 TAFKT
+784 
-789 QAKDIQDI
+789 
-797 AALGHKYGTPTYT
+797 
-810 WSNDG
+810 
-815 KTCIAKRV
+815 
-823 CANEGTHIETENG
+823 GTHIETENG

-898 AGSFTITS
+898 AGSFTVTS

-911 TLSVKSSN
+911 TLSVKSSD
-919 PNVATAALDG
+919 PNVATATLDG
-929 NTVTVIPG
+929 NTVTVTPG

-947 TSAATTSYKAASANY
+947 TSAATTSYKAASATYN
-962 SVTVKSGTLPITAKA
+962 VTVKSGTLPITAKA
-977 YSGTYDGKAHSAS
+977 YSGTYDGNTHSAS

-997 VTFKYGTAKGTYN
+997 VTFKYGTVKGTYN
-1010 LGSMPTYTNAGTYIV
+1010 LGSMPTYTNAGTYVV

-1049 TTTSLSSANGVLYVT
+1049 TTTSLNSANGVLYVT
-1064 TTGDG
+1064 TTGNG
-1069 TITAQSSDPN
+1069 TITAQSSDSN

-1085 VNDKTITCMPKK
+1085 VNDKTITYTPKQ

-1104 TITVTVGETT
+1104 TITVTVGETM
-1114 NYKASSDTYN
+1114 NYKASSATCKIT
-1124 VSVSNRLITNSSLSF
+1124 VSDRLINNSSLSY
-1139 WHPDNKYEFG
+1139 WHPAYEYEFG
-1149 YLNGSGQYVVDGG
+1149 YLNESGQYVVDRG
-1162 SMWHCVSLI
+1162 STWHCMSLI
-1171 PITTSGYYYIVGRT
+1171 PVMTSGYYYIVGYS
-1185 GGAPRS
+1185 GGAPRF
-1191 CLYNDASRNSLYQS
+1191 CLYNDNDRNSLYQS
-1205 FESSDGYYTYIP
+1205 FKISGGYYTYIP
-1217 AGKYLGSLLFRDE
+1217 AGKYLGTMITRDGSVNE
-1230 GFNALDLR
+1230 LDLR
-1238 FVTFSK
+1238 LVTVTN

>member
-10 LVLAALVTMIPT
+10 LVLAAIMTMTPT

-28 ENPDNETPSTQT
+28 ENPDNTTQSTQT
-40 TTETGTQNS
+40 TTEAGTQNS

-70 SSKSAEYTVKVHGD
+70 SSKSAEYTVKVQGD
-84 VIGNEIITVTPDTS
+84 VIGNEIITVTPDES
-98 VILSDANGKD
+98 VILSDSNGKD

-114 SQEKT
+114 TQEKT
-119 EFSST
+119 DFSST
-124 EVNARSGGGTATG
+124 EVTARSGGGTATG

-156 IGTNQIGNG
+156 IRTNQIGNG

-172 LATYGIKTTGDVVIP
+172 LATYGIKTVGDVVIP

-233 CSRLSKAAVPN
+233 CSKLSRAAVPN

-250 NSTFD
+250 NSAFD
-255 GCTSLSSISY
+255 GCISLSSISY

-288 HAFEHSYNEPVYT
+288 HVFEHSYSEPVYT
-301 WSEDNSTCTA
+301 WSENNSTCMA

-317 CHDVVTEAADVST
+317 CHDVVTETADVST
-330 KITDAT
+330 KTTDAT

-356 QTKTSK
+356 QTKTSN
-362 ISAKG
+362 ISA
-367 HKSVSANNAVAATC
+367 
-381 TTDGKESDTVCSVC
+381 
-395 GVTLAIGKTVTKT
+395 L
-408 GHSYGTPTY
+408 
-417 NWSKDKSTCTATRTC
+417 
-432 SVCSDEQTETVNA
+432 
-445 TSKVTKAAT
+445 
-454 CTGTGVTTYTAKF
+454 
-467 TNTAF
+467 
-472 AAQTSTSSISAVGHK
+472 
-487 SVSANNA
+487 
-494 VAATCTTDGKESDT
+494 
-508 VCSVCGVTLAT
+508 
-519 GKTIE
+519 
-524 KTGHKYGTPTYNW
+524 GHKYGIPTYTW
-537 SKNKSTCTA
+537 S
-546 TRTCSVCSDEQTET
+546 
-560 VNTTSKVTK
+560 
-569 AATCTGTGVTTYTA
+569 G
-583 KFTNTAFAAQTTTSS
+583 
-598 ISAVGHKSVSANNAV
+598 
-613 AATCTTDGKESD
+613 DGQ
-625 TVCSVCGVTLATG
+625 
-638 KTITK
+638 
-643 TGHSYGTPTYAW
+643 
-655 SADGKTCTAKR
+655 TCTAKR
-666 VCTKNSSHVETEKAT
+666 VC
-681 ITNKVKTPATCMVK
+681 
-695 GTTTYTATFK
+695 
-705 NTAFKTQTKDIQDIA
+705 
-720 ALGHKYGTPTY
+720 
-731 TWSKDG
+731 
-737 KTCVAKRVCANN
+737 ANN
-749 GTHIETENGTITN
+749 
-762 KVKTPA
+762 
-768 TCTVKGTR
+768 
-776 TYTATFKN
+776 
-784 TAFKT
+784 
-789 QAKDIQDI
+789 
-797 AALGHKYGTPTYT
+797 
-810 WSNDG
+810 
-815 KTCIAKRV
+815 
-823 CANEGTHIETENG
+823 GTHIETENG

-898 AGSFTITS
+898 AGSFTVTS

-911 TLSVKSSN
+911 TLSVKSSD

-929 NTVTVIPG
+929 NTVTVTPG

-947 TSAATTSYKAASANY
+947 TSAATTSYKAASATYN
-962 SVTVKSGTLPITAKA
+962 VTVKSGTLPITAKA
-977 YSGTYDGKAHSAS
+977 YSGTYDGNTHSAS

-997 VTFKYGTAKGTYN
+997 VTFKYGTVKGTYN
-1010 LGSMPTYTNAGTYIV
+1010 LTSMPTYTNAGTYVV

-1064 TTGDG
+1064 TTGNG
-1069 TITAQSSDPN
+1069 TITAQSSDSN

-1104 TITVTVGETT
+1104 KITVTVSETT

-1124 VSVSNRLITNSSLSF
+1124 VTVSSRLIADSSLSF
-1139 WHPDNKYEFG
+1139 WHPDNKFEFG

>member
-1 MKRKAVSCL
+1 
-10 LVLAALVTMIPT
+10 
-22 IPTMAA
+22 
-28 ENPDNETPSTQT
+28 
-40 TTETGTQNS
+40 
-49 VVKYDQASAFT
+49 
-60 VTIPKSIALS
+60 
-70 SSKSAEYTVKVHGD
+70 
-84 VIGNEIITVTPDTS
+84 
-98 VILSDANGKD
+98 
-108 PVTGDI
+108 
-114 SQEKT
+114 
-119 EFSST
+119 
-124 EVNARSGGGTATG
+124 
-137 SILANN
+137 
-143 LTSGDWSGNFKFV
+143 
-156 IGTNQIGNG
+156 
-165 TAITSEN
+165 
-172 LATYGIKTTGDVVIP
+172 
-187 EYVTDDDNTRHAVT
+187 
-201 GIGDYAF
+201 
-208 RDCNEMT
+208 
-215 SVTIAD
+215 
-221 SVTEIGTGAFVN
+221 
-233 CSRLSKAAVPN
+233 
-244 SVRSIG
+244 
-250 NSTFD
+250 
-255 GCTSLSSISY
+255 
-265 NGNEYDLSNIEP
+265 
-277 AFVENGVSVGS
+277 
-288 HAFEHSYNEPVYT
+288 
-301 WSEDNSTCTA
+301 
-311 TKTCSE
+311 
-317 CHDVVTEAADVST
+317 
-330 KITDAT
+330 
-336 CTNEGLNTYTATF
+336 
-349 KNSDFET
+349 
-356 QTKTSK
+356 
-362 ISAKG
+362 
-367 HKSVSANNAVAATC
+367 
-381 TTDGKESDTVCSVC
+381 
-395 GVTLAIGKTVTKT
+395 
-408 GHSYGTPTY
+408 
-417 NWSKDKSTCTATRTC
+417 
-432 SVCSDEQTETVNA
+432 
-445 TSKVTKAAT
+445 
-454 CTGTGVTTYTAKF
+454 
-467 TNTAF
+467 
-472 AAQTSTSSISAVGHK
+472 
-487 SVSANNA
+487 
-494 VAATCTTDGKESDT
+494 
-508 VCSVCGVTLAT
+508 
-519 GKTIE
+519 
-524 KTGHKYGTPTYNW
+524 
-537 SKNKSTCTA
+537 
-546 TRTCSVCSDEQTET
+546 
-560 VNTTSKVTK
+560 
-569 AATCTGTGVTTYTA
+569 
-583 KFTNTAFAAQTTTSS
+583 
-598 ISAVGHKSVSANNAV
+598 
-613 AATCTTDGKESD
+613 
-625 TVCSVCGVTLATG
+625 
-638 KTITK
+638 
-643 TGHSYGTPTYAW
+643 
-655 SADGKTCTAKR
+655 
-666 VCTKNSSHVETEKAT
+666 
-681 ITNKVKTPATCMVK
+681 MVK

>member
-1 MKRKAVSCL
+1 
-10 LVLAALVTMIPT
+10 
-22 IPTMAA
+22 
-28 ENPDNETPSTQT
+28 
-40 TTETGTQNS
+40 
-49 VVKYDQASAFT
+49 
-60 VTIPKSIALS
+60 
-70 SSKSAEYTVKVHGD
+70 
-84 VIGNEIITVTPDTS
+84 
-98 VILSDANGKD
+98 
-108 PVTGDI
+108 
-114 SQEKT
+114 
-119 EFSST
+119 
-124 EVNARSGGGTATG
+124 
-137 SILANN
+137 
-143 LTSGDWSGNFKFV
+143 
-156 IGTNQIGNG
+156 
-165 TAITSEN
+165 
-172 LATYGIKTTGDVVIP
+172 VIP
-187 EYVTDDDNTRHAVT
+187 EYVTDDDNTRHTVT
-201 GIGDYAF
+201 SIGDYAF

-215 SVTIAD
+215 SVAIAD

-233 CSRLSKAAVPN
+233 CSKLSKAAVPN

-250 NSTFD
+250 NSAFD

-265 NGNEYDLSNIEP
+265 NGNEYDLSNIVP

-288 HAFEHSYNEPVYT
+288 HVFEHSYREPVYT
-301 WSEDNSTCTA
+301 WSENNSTCMA

-317 CHDVVTEAADVST
+317 CHDVVTETADVST
-330 KITDAT
+330 KTTDAT

-395 GVTLAIGKTVTKT
+395 GVTLA
-408 GHSYGTPTY
+408 
-417 NWSKDKSTCTATRTC
+417 
-432 SVCSDEQTETVNA
+432 
-445 TSKVTKAAT
+445 
-454 CTGTGVTTYTAKF
+454 
-467 TNTAF
+467 
-472 AAQTSTSSISAVGHK
+472 
-487 SVSANNA
+487 
-494 VAATCTTDGKESDT
+494 
-508 VCSVCGVTLAT
+508 T
-519 GKTIE
+519 GKTIA
-524 KTGHKYGTPTYNW
+524 KT
-537 SKNKSTCTA
+537 
-546 TRTCSVCSDEQTET
+546 
-560 VNTTSKVTK
+560 
-569 AATCTGTGVTTYTA
+569 
-583 KFTNTAFAAQTTTSS
+583 
-598 ISAVGHKSVSANNAV
+598 
-613 AATCTTDGKESD
+613 
-625 TVCSVCGVTLATG
+625 
-638 KTITK
+638 
-643 TGHSYGTPTYAW
+643 
-655 SADGKTCTAKR
+655 
-666 VCTKNSSHVETEKAT
+666 
-681 ITNKVKTPATCMVK
+681 
-695 GTTTYTATFK
+695 
-705 NTAFKTQTKDIQDIA
+705 
-720 ALGHKYGTPTY
+720 GHKYGTPTY

-737 KTCVAKRVCANN
+737 KTCIAKRVCANN
-749 GTHIETENGTITN
+749 
-762 KVKTPA
+762 
-768 TCTVKGTR
+768 
-776 TYTATFKN
+776 
-784 TAFKT
+784 
-789 QAKDIQDI
+789 
-797 AALGHKYGTPTYT
+797 
-810 WSNDG
+810 
-815 KTCIAKRV
+815 
-823 CANEGTHIETENG
+823 GTHIETENG

-898 AGSFTITS
+898 AGSFTVTS

-911 TLSVKSSN
+911 TLSVKSSD
-919 PNVATAALDG
+919 PNVATATLDG
-929 NTVTVIPG
+929 NTVTVTPG

-947 TSAATTSYKAASANY
+947 TSAATTSYKAASATYN
-962 SVTVKSGTLPITAKA
+962 VTVKSGTLPITAKA
-977 YSGTYDGKAHSAS
+977 YSGTYDGNTHSAS

-997 VTFKYGTAKGTYN
+997 VTFKYGTVKGTYN
-1010 LGSMPTYTNAGTYIV
+1010 LGSMPTYTNAGTYVV

-1064 TTGDG
+1064 TTGNG
-1069 TITAQSSDPN
+1069 TITAQSSDSN

-1104 TITVTVGETT
+1104 TITVTVGETM

-1124 VSVSNRLITNSSLSF
+1124 VTVSSRLIADSSLSF
-1139 WHPDNKYEFG
+1139 WHPDNKFEFG

>member
-10 LVLAALVTMIPT
+10 LVLAALITMTPT

-28 ENPDNETPSTQT
+28 ENSDNETQSTQT

-70 SSKSAEYTVKVHGD
+70 NSKSAEYTVRVQGD

-98 VILSDANGKD
+98 VILSDSNGKD
-108 PVTGDI
+108 PVIGDI

-124 EVNARSGGGTATG
+124 EVNARSGVGTATG

-165 TAITSEN
+165 IAITSEN

-187 EYVTDDDNTRHAVT
+187 GYVTDDDNTRHAVT
-201 GIGDYAF
+201 SISDYAF

-215 SVTIAD
+215 SVAIAD
-221 SVTEIGTGAFVN
+221 SVTEIGTGAFVS
-233 CSRLSKAAVPN
+233 CSKLSKAAVPN

-250 NSTFD
+250 NSAFD

-288 HAFEHSYNEPVYT
+288 HVFEHSYSEPVYT

-317 CHDVVTEAADVST
+317 CHDIVTETADIST
-330 KITDAT
+330 KTTDST
-336 CTNEGLNTYTATF
+336 CTDEGLNTYTATF
-349 KNSDFET
+349 KNSGFKT

-395 GVTLAIGKTVTKT
+395 GVTLA
-408 GHSYGTPTY
+408 
-417 NWSKDKSTCTATRTC
+417 
-432 SVCSDEQTETVNA
+432 
-445 TSKVTKAAT
+445 
-454 CTGTGVTTYTAKF
+454 
-467 TNTAF
+467 
-472 AAQTSTSSISAVGHK
+472 
-487 SVSANNA
+487 
-494 VAATCTTDGKESDT
+494 
-508 VCSVCGVTLAT
+508 T
-519 GKTIE
+519 GKTIA
-524 KTGHKYGTPTYNW
+524 KT
-537 SKNKSTCTA
+537 
-546 TRTCSVCSDEQTET
+546 
-560 VNTTSKVTK
+560 
-569 AATCTGTGVTTYTA
+569 
-583 KFTNTAFAAQTTTSS
+583 
-598 ISAVGHKSVSANNAV
+598 
-613 AATCTTDGKESD
+613 
-625 TVCSVCGVTLATG
+625 
-638 KTITK
+638 
-643 TGHSYGTPTYAW
+643 
-655 SADGKTCTAKR
+655 
-666 VCTKNSSHVETEKAT
+666 
-681 ITNKVKTPATCMVK
+681 
-695 GTTTYTATFK
+695 
-705 NTAFKTQTKDIQDIA
+705 
-720 ALGHKYGTPTY
+720 GHKYGTPTY

-749 GTHIETENGTITN
+749 GTHIETESATITN

-789 QAKDIQDI
+789 QMKDIQDI
-797 AALGHKYGTPTYT
+797 AALGHSYSSEYTIDTAATCTTDGSKSQHCTRSGCTAKQNVTAITKTGHKYGTPTYT
-810 WSNDG
+810 WSKDG
-815 KTCIAKRV
+815 KTCVAKRV
-823 CANEGTHIETENG
+823 CANNGTHIETENG

-898 AGSFTITS
+898 AGSFTVTS

-911 TLSVKSSN
+911 TLSVKSSD
-919 PNVATAALDG
+919 PNVATATLDG
-929 NTVTVIPG
+929 NTVTVTPG

-947 TSAATTSYKAASANY
+947 TSAATTSYKAASATYN
-962 SVTVKSGTLPITAKA
+962 VTVKSGTLPITAKA
-977 YSGTYDGKAHSAS
+977 YSGTYDGNTHSAS

-997 VTFKYGTAKGTYN
+997 VTFKYGTVKGTYN
-1010 LGSMPTYTNAGTYIV
+1010 LTSMPTYTNAGTYVV
-1025 YYQATKAGY
+1025 YYQVTKAGY

-1049 TTTSLSSANGVLYVT
+1049 TTTSLRSADGILYVT
-1064 TTGDG
+1064 TTGNG
-1069 TITAQSSDPN
+1069 TITAQSSDSN

-1085 VNDKTITCMPKK
+1085 VNGNRITCIPKK

-1104 TITVTVGETT
+1104 KITVAVSETT

-1124 VSVSNRLITNSSLSF
+1124 VTVSNRLIANSSLSF
-1139 WHPDNKYEFG
+1139 WHPDNQYEFG

>member
-1 MKRKAVSCL
+1 M
-10 LVLAALVTMIPT
+10 
-22 IPTMAA
+22 
-28 ENPDNETPSTQT
+28 
-40 TTETGTQNS
+40 
-49 VVKYDQASAFT
+49 
-60 VTIPKSIALS
+60 
-70 SSKSAEYTVKVHGD
+70 
-84 VIGNEIITVTPDTS
+84 
-98 VILSDANGKD
+98 
-108 PVTGDI
+108 
-114 SQEKT
+114 
-119 EFSST
+119 
-124 EVNARSGGGTATG
+124 
-137 SILANN
+137 
-143 LTSGDWSGNFKFV
+143 

-165 TAITSEN
+165 IAITSEN
-172 LATYGIKTTGDVVIP
+172 LAAYGIEITGDVVIP
-187 EYVTDDDNTRHAVT
+187 EYVTDDDNTRHTVT
-201 GIGDYAF
+201 SIGDYAF

-215 SVTIAD
+215 SVAIAD

-233 CSRLSKAAVPN
+233 CSKLSKAAVPN

-250 NSTFD
+250 NSAFD

-265 NGNEYDLSNIEP
+265 NGNEYDLSNIVP

-288 HAFEHSYNEPVYT
+288 HVFEHSYREPVYT
-301 WSEDNSTCTA
+301 WSENNSTCMA

-317 CHDVVTEAADVST
+317 CHDVVTETADVST
-330 KITDAT
+330 KTTDAT

-367 HKSVSANNAVAATC
+367 HKSVSANNAVAPTC
-381 TTDGKESDTVCSVC
+381 V
-395 GVTLAIGKTVTKT
+395 
-408 GHSYGTPTY
+408 
-417 NWSKDKSTCTATRTC
+417 
-432 SVCSDEQTETVNA
+432 
-445 TSKVTKAAT
+445 
-454 CTGTGVTTYTAKF
+454 
-467 TNTAF
+467 
-472 AAQTSTSSISAVGHK
+472 
-487 SVSANNA
+487 
-494 VAATCTTDGKESDT
+494 TDGKESDT

-519 GKTIE
+519 GKTI
-524 KTGHKYGTPTYNW
+524 
-537 SKNKSTCTA
+537 
-546 TRTCSVCSDEQTET
+546 
-560 VNTTSKVTK
+560 
-569 AATCTGTGVTTYTA
+569 
-583 KFTNTAFAAQTTTSS
+583 AQT
-598 ISAVGHKSVSANNAV
+598 
-613 AATCTTDGKESD
+613 
-625 TVCSVCGVTLATG
+625 
-638 KTITK
+638 
-643 TGHSYGTPTYAW
+643 
-655 SADGKTCTAKR
+655 
-666 VCTKNSSHVETEKAT
+666 
-681 ITNKVKTPATCMVK
+681 
-695 GTTTYTATFK
+695 
-705 NTAFKTQTKDIQDIA
+705 
-720 ALGHKYGTPTY
+720 GHKYGTPTY

-737 KTCVAKRVCANN
+737 KTCIAKRVCANN
-749 GTHIETENGTITN
+749 
-762 KVKTPA
+762 
-768 TCTVKGTR
+768 
-776 TYTATFKN
+776 
-784 TAFKT
+784 
-789 QAKDIQDI
+789 
-797 AALGHKYGTPTYT
+797 
-810 WSNDG
+810 
-815 KTCIAKRV
+815 
-823 CANEGTHIETENG
+823 GTHIETENG

-898 AGSFTITS
+898 AGSFTVTS

-911 TLSVKSSN
+911 TLSVKSSD
-919 PNVATAALDG
+919 PNVATATLDG
-929 NTVTVIPG
+929 NTVTVTPG

-947 TSAATTSYKAASANY
+947 TSAATTSYKAASATYN
-962 SVTVKSGTLPITAKA
+962 VTVKSGTLPITAKA
-977 YSGTYDGKAHSAS
+977 YSGTYDGNTHSAS

-997 VTFKYGTAKGTYN
+997 VTFKYGTVKGTYN
-1010 LGSMPTYTNAGTYIV
+1010 LGSMPTYTNAGTYVV

-1049 TTTSLSSANGVLYVT
+1049 TTTSLNSANGVLYVT
-1064 TTGDG
+1064 TTGNG
-1069 TITAQSSDPN
+1069 TITAQSSDSN

-1104 TITVTVGETT
+1104 TITVTVGETM

-1124 VSVSNRLITNSSLSF
+1124 VTVSSRLIADSSLSF
-1139 WHPDNKYEFG
+1139 WHPDNKFEFG

>member
-1 MKRKAVSCL
+1 
-10 LVLAALVTMIPT
+10 MI
-22 IPTMAA
+22 
-28 ENPDNETPSTQT
+28 
-40 TTETGTQNS
+40 
-49 VVKYDQASAFT
+49 
-60 VTIPKSIALS
+60 
-70 SSKSAEYTVKVHGD
+70 
-84 VIGNEIITVTPDTS
+84 
-98 VILSDANGKD
+98 
-108 PVTGDI
+108 
-114 SQEKT
+114 
-119 EFSST
+119 
-124 EVNARSGGGTATG
+124 R
-137 SILANN
+137 
-143 LTSGDWSGNFKFV
+143 
-156 IGTNQIGNG
+156 TNQIGNG

-172 LATYGIKTTGDVVIP
+172 LATYGIKTVGDVVIP

-233 CSRLSKAAVPN
+233 CSKLSRAAVPN

-250 NSTFD
+250 NSAFD
-255 GCTSLSSISY
+255 GCISLSSISY

-288 HAFEHSYNEPVYT
+288 HVFEHSYSEPVYT
-301 WSEDNSTCTA
+301 WSENNSTCMA

-317 CHDVVTEAADVST
+317 CHDVVTETADVST
-330 KITDAT
+330 KTTDAT

-367 HKSVSANNAVAATC
+367 HKSVSANNAFAPTC
-381 TTDGKESDTVCSVC
+381 V
-395 GVTLAIGKTVTKT
+395 
-408 GHSYGTPTY
+408 
-417 NWSKDKSTCTATRTC
+417 
-432 SVCSDEQTETVNA
+432 
-445 TSKVTKAAT
+445 
-454 CTGTGVTTYTAKF
+454 
-467 TNTAF
+467 
-472 AAQTSTSSISAVGHK
+472 
-487 SVSANNA
+487 
-494 VAATCTTDGKESDT
+494 TDGKESDT

-519 GKTIE
+519 GKTI
-524 KTGHKYGTPTYNW
+524 
-537 SKNKSTCTA
+537 
-546 TRTCSVCSDEQTET
+546 
-560 VNTTSKVTK
+560 
-569 AATCTGTGVTTYTA
+569 
-583 KFTNTAFAAQTTTSS
+583 AQT
-598 ISAVGHKSVSANNAV
+598 
-613 AATCTTDGKESD
+613 
-625 TVCSVCGVTLATG
+625 
-638 KTITK
+638 
-643 TGHSYGTPTYAW
+643 
-655 SADGKTCTAKR
+655 
-666 VCTKNSSHVETEKAT
+666 
-681 ITNKVKTPATCMVK
+681 
-695 GTTTYTATFK
+695 
-705 NTAFKTQTKDIQDIA
+705 
-720 ALGHKYGTPTY
+720 GHKYGTPTY

-737 KTCVAKRVCANN
+737 KTCIAKRVCANN
-749 GTHIETENGTITN
+749 
-762 KVKTPA
+762 
-768 TCTVKGTR
+768 
-776 TYTATFKN
+776 
-784 TAFKT
+784 
-789 QAKDIQDI
+789 
-797 AALGHKYGTPTYT
+797 
-810 WSNDG
+810 
-815 KTCIAKRV
+815 
-823 CANEGTHIETENG
+823 GTHIETENG

-898 AGSFTITS
+898 AGSFTVTS

-911 TLSVKSSN
+911 TLSVKSSD
-919 PNVATAALDG
+919 PNVATATLDG
-929 NTVTVIPG
+929 NTVTVTPG

-947 TSAATTSYKAASANY
+947 TSAATTSYKAASATYN
-962 SVTVKSGTLPITAKA
+962 VTVKSGTLPITAKA
-977 YSGTYDGKAHSAS
+977 YSGTYDGNTHSAS

-997 VTFKYGTAKGTYN
+997 VTFKYGTVKGTYN
-1010 LGSMPTYTNAGTYIV
+1010 LGSMPTYTNAGTYVV

-1049 TTTSLSSANGVLYVT
+1049 TTTSLNSANGVLYVT
-1064 TTGDG
+1064 TTGNG
-1069 TITAQSSDPN
+1069 TITAQSSDSN

-1124 VSVSNRLITNSSLSF
+1124 VTVSSRLIADSSLSF
-1139 WHPDNKYEFG
+1139 WHPDNKFEFG

>member
-10 LVLAALVTMIPT
+10 LVLAAIMTMTPT

-28 ENPDNETPSTQT
+28 ENPDNTTQSTQT
-40 TTETGTQNS
+40 TTEAGTQNS

-70 SSKSAEYTVKVHGD
+70 SSKSAEYTVKVQGD
-84 VIGNEIITVTPDTS
+84 VIGNEIITVTPDES
-98 VILSDANGKD
+98 VILSDSNGKD

-114 SQEKT
+114 TQEKT

-156 IGTNQIGNG
+156 IRTNQIGNG

-172 LATYGIKTTGDVVIP
+172 LATYGIKTVGDVVIP

-233 CSRLSKAAVPN
+233 CSKLSRAAVPN

-250 NSTFD
+250 NSAFD
-255 GCTSLSSISY
+255 GCISLSSISY

-288 HAFEHSYNEPVYT
+288 HVFEHSYSEPVYT
-301 WSEDNSTCTA
+301 WSENNSTCMA

-317 CHDVVTEAADVST
+317 CHDVVTETADVST
-330 KITDAT
+330 KTTDAT

-367 HKSVSANNAVAATC
+367 HKSVSANNAVAPTC
-381 TTDGKESDTVCSVC
+381 V
-395 GVTLAIGKTVTKT
+395 
-408 GHSYGTPTY
+408 
-417 NWSKDKSTCTATRTC
+417 
-432 SVCSDEQTETVNA
+432 
-445 TSKVTKAAT
+445 
-454 CTGTGVTTYTAKF
+454 
-467 TNTAF
+467 
-472 AAQTSTSSISAVGHK
+472 
-487 SVSANNA
+487 
-494 VAATCTTDGKESDT
+494 TDGKESDT

-519 GKTIE
+519 GKTI
-524 KTGHKYGTPTYNW
+524 
-537 SKNKSTCTA
+537 
-546 TRTCSVCSDEQTET
+546 
-560 VNTTSKVTK
+560 
-569 AATCTGTGVTTYTA
+569 
-583 KFTNTAFAAQTTTSS
+583 AQT
-598 ISAVGHKSVSANNAV
+598 
-613 AATCTTDGKESD
+613 
-625 TVCSVCGVTLATG
+625 
-638 KTITK
+638 
-643 TGHSYGTPTYAW
+643 
-655 SADGKTCTAKR
+655 
-666 VCTKNSSHVETEKAT
+666 
-681 ITNKVKTPATCMVK
+681 
-695 GTTTYTATFK
+695 
-705 NTAFKTQTKDIQDIA
+705 
-720 ALGHKYGTPTY
+720 GHKYGTPTY

-737 KTCVAKRVCANN
+737 KTCIAKRVCANN
-749 GTHIETENGTITN
+749 
-762 KVKTPA
+762 
-768 TCTVKGTR
+768 
-776 TYTATFKN
+776 
-784 TAFKT
+784 
-789 QAKDIQDI
+789 
-797 AALGHKYGTPTYT
+797 
-810 WSNDG
+810 
-815 KTCIAKRV
+815 
-823 CANEGTHIETENG
+823 GTHIETENG

-898 AGSFTITS
+898 AGSFTVTS

-911 TLSVKSSN
+911 TLSVKSSD
-919 PNVATAALDG
+919 PNVATATLDG
-929 NTVTVIPG
+929 NTVTVTPG

-947 TSAATTSYKAASANY
+947 TSAATTSYKAASATYN
-962 SVTVKSGTLPITAKA
+962 VTVKSGTLPITAKA
-977 YSGTYDGKAHSAS
+977 YSGTYDGNTHSAS

-997 VTFKYGTAKGTYN
+997 VTFKYGTVKGTYN
-1010 LGSMPTYTNAGTYIV
+1010 LGSMPTYTNAGTYVV

-1049 TTTSLSSANGVLYVT
+1049 TTTSLNSANGVLYVT
-1064 TTGDG
+1064 TTGNG
-1069 TITAQSSDPN
+1069 TITAQSSDSN

-1085 VNDKTITCMPKK
+1085 VNDKTITYTPKQ

-1104 TITVTVGETT
+1104 TITVTVGETM
-1114 NYKASSDTYN
+1114 NYKASSATCKIT
-1124 VSVSNRLITNSSLSF
+1124 VSDRLINNSSLSY
-1139 WHPDNKYEFG
+1139 WHPAYEYEFG
-1149 YLNGSGQYVVDGG
+1149 YLNESGQYVVDRG
-1162 SMWHCVSLI
+1162 STWHCMSLI
-1171 PITTSGYYYIVGRT
+1171 PVMTSGYYYIVGYS
-1185 GGAPRS
+1185 GGAPRF
-1191 CLYNDASRNSLYQS
+1191 CLYNDNDRNSLYQS
-1205 FESSDGYYTYIP
+1205 FKISGGYYTYIP
-1217 AGKYLGSLLFRDE
+1217 AGKYLGTMITRDGSVNE
-1230 GFNALDLR
+1230 LDLR
-1238 FVTFSK
+1238 LVTVTN

>member
-10 LVLAALVTMIPT
+10 LVLAAIMTMTPT

-28 ENPDNETPSTQT
+28 ENPDNTTQSTQT
-40 TTETGTQNS
+40 TTEAGTQNS

-70 SSKSAEYTVKVHGD
+70 SSKSAEYTVKVQGD
-84 VIGNEIITVTPDTS
+84 VIGNEIITVTPDES
-98 VILSDANGKD
+98 VILSDSNGKD

-114 SQEKT
+114 TQEKT

-156 IGTNQIGNG
+156 IRTNQIGNG

-172 LATYGIKTTGDVVIP
+172 LATYGIKTVGDVVIP

-233 CSRLSKAAVPN
+233 CSKLSRAAVPN

-250 NSTFD
+250 NSAFD
-255 GCTSLSSISY
+255 GCISLSSISY

-288 HAFEHSYNEPVYT
+288 HVFEHSYSEPVYT
-301 WSEDNSTCTA
+301 WSENNSTCMA

-317 CHDVVTEAADVST
+317 CHDVVTETADVST
-330 KITDAT
+330 KTTDAT

-367 HKSVSANNAVAATC
+367 HKSVSANNAVAPTC
-381 TTDGKESDTVCSVC
+381 V
-395 GVTLAIGKTVTKT
+395 
-408 GHSYGTPTY
+408 
-417 NWSKDKSTCTATRTC
+417 
-432 SVCSDEQTETVNA
+432 
-445 TSKVTKAAT
+445 
-454 CTGTGVTTYTAKF
+454 
-467 TNTAF
+467 
-472 AAQTSTSSISAVGHK
+472 
-487 SVSANNA
+487 
-494 VAATCTTDGKESDT
+494 TDGKESDT

-519 GKTIE
+519 GKTI
-524 KTGHKYGTPTYNW
+524 
-537 SKNKSTCTA
+537 
-546 TRTCSVCSDEQTET
+546 
-560 VNTTSKVTK
+560 
-569 AATCTGTGVTTYTA
+569 
-583 KFTNTAFAAQTTTSS
+583 AQT
-598 ISAVGHKSVSANNAV
+598 
-613 AATCTTDGKESD
+613 
-625 TVCSVCGVTLATG
+625 
-638 KTITK
+638 
-643 TGHSYGTPTYAW
+643 
-655 SADGKTCTAKR
+655 
-666 VCTKNSSHVETEKAT
+666 
-681 ITNKVKTPATCMVK
+681 
-695 GTTTYTATFK
+695 
-705 NTAFKTQTKDIQDIA
+705 
-720 ALGHKYGTPTY
+720 GHKYGTPTY

-737 KTCVAKRVCANN
+737 KTCIAKRVCANN
-749 GTHIETENGTITN
+749 
-762 KVKTPA
+762 
-768 TCTVKGTR
+768 
-776 TYTATFKN
+776 
-784 TAFKT
+784 
-789 QAKDIQDI
+789 
-797 AALGHKYGTPTYT
+797 
-810 WSNDG
+810 
-815 KTCIAKRV
+815 
-823 CANEGTHIETENG
+823 GTHIETENG

-898 AGSFTITS
+898 AGSFTVTS

-911 TLSVKSSN
+911 TLSVKSSD
-919 PNVATAALDG
+919 PNVATATLDG
-929 NTVTVIPG
+929 NTVTVTPG

-947 TSAATTSYKAASANY
+947 TSAATTSYKAASATYN
-962 SVTVKSGTLPITAKA
+962 VTVKSGTLPITAKA
-977 YSGTYDGKAHSAS
+977 YSGTYDGNTHSAS

-997 VTFKYGTAKGTYN
+997 VTFKYGTVKGTYN
-1010 LGSMPTYTNAGTYIV
+1010 LGSMPTYTNAGTYVV

-1049 TTTSLSSANGVLYVT
+1049 TTTSLNSANGVLYVT
-1064 TTGDG
+1064 TTGNG
-1069 TITAQSSDPN
+1069 TITAQSSNSN

-1085 VNDKTITCMPKK
+1085 VNDKTITYTPKQ

-1104 TITVTVGETT
+1104 TITVTVGETM
-1114 NYKASSDTYN
+1114 NYKASSATCKIT
-1124 VSVSNRLITNSSLSF
+1124 VSDRLINNSSLSY
-1139 WHPDNKYEFG
+1139 WHPAYEYEFG
-1149 YLNGSGQYVVDGG
+1149 YLNESGQYVVDRG
-1162 SMWHCVSLI
+1162 STWHCMSLI
-1171 PITTSGYYYIVGRT
+1171 PVMTSGYYYIVGYS
-1185 GGAPRS
+1185 GGAPRF
-1191 CLYNDASRNSLYQS
+1191 CLYNDNDRNSLYQS
-1205 FESSDGYYTYIP
+1205 FKISGGYYTYIP
-1217 AGKYLGSLLFRDE
+1217 AGKYLGTMITRDGSVNE
-1230 GFNALDLR
+1230 LDLR
-1238 FVTFSK
+1238 LVTVTN

>member
-1 MKRKAVSCL
+1 
-10 LVLAALVTMIPT
+10 
-22 IPTMAA
+22 
-28 ENPDNETPSTQT
+28 
-40 TTETGTQNS
+40 
-49 VVKYDQASAFT
+49 
-60 VTIPKSIALS
+60 
-70 SSKSAEYTVKVHGD
+70 
-84 VIGNEIITVTPDTS
+84 
-98 VILSDANGKD
+98 
-108 PVTGDI
+108 
-114 SQEKT
+114 
-119 EFSST
+119 
-124 EVNARSGGGTATG
+124 
-137 SILANN
+137 
-143 LTSGDWSGNFKFV
+143 V

-172 LATYGIKTTGDVVIP
+172 LTDYGIETTGDVVIP

-208 RDCNEMT
+208 RDCTEMT

-221 SVTEIGTGAFVN
+221 SVTEIRTGAFVN
-233 CSRLSKAAVPN
+233 CSKLSRAAVPN

-250 NSTFD
+250 NSAFD

-288 HAFEHSYNEPVYT
+288 HVFEHSYSEPVYK

-317 CHDVVTEAADVST
+317 CHNIITETADVST
-330 KITDAT
+330 KTTDST
-336 CTNEGLNTYTATF
+336 CTDEGLNTYTATF
-349 KNSDFET
+349 KNSGFKT

-381 TTDGKESDTVCSVC
+381 TTDGKESDTICSVC
-395 GVTLAIGKTVTKT
+395 GVTLATGKTVTKT
-408 GHSYGTPTY
+408 GHKYGTPAYT
-417 NWSKDKSTCTATRTC
+417 WSNDKSTCTAKRTC

-454 CTGTGVTTYTAKF
+454 CT
-467 TNTAF
+467 
-472 AAQTSTSSISAVGHK
+472 
-487 SVSANNA
+487 
-494 VAATCTTDGKESDT
+494 E
-508 VCSVCGVTLAT
+508 
-519 GKTIE
+519 
-524 KTGHKYGTPTYNW
+524 
-537 SKNKSTCTA
+537 
-546 TRTCSVCSDEQTET
+546 
-560 VNTTSKVTK
+560 
-569 AATCTGTGVTTYTA
+569 TGVTTYTA

-638 KTITK
+638 KTIAK
-643 TGHSYGTPTYAW
+643 T
-655 SADGKTCTAKR
+655 
-666 VCTKNSSHVETEKAT
+666 
-681 ITNKVKTPATCMVK
+681 
-695 GTTTYTATFK
+695 
-705 NTAFKTQTKDIQDIA
+705 
-720 ALGHKYGTPTY
+720 GHKYGTPTY

-749 GTHIETENGTITN
+749 GTHIETESATITN

-823 CANEGTHIETENG
+823 CANEGAHIETENG

-929 NTVTVIPG
+929 NTVTITPG

-947 TSAATTSYKAASANY
+947 TSAATTSYKAASATYN
-962 SVTVKSGTLPITAKA
+962 VTVKSGTLPITAKA
-977 YSGTYDGKAHSAS
+977 YSGTYDGNTHSAS

-997 VTFKYGTAKGTYN
+997 VTFKYGTVKGTYN
-1010 LGSMPTYTNAGTYIV
+1010 LTSMPTYTNAGTYVV

-1049 TTTSLSSANGVLYVT
+1049 TTTSLSNANGVLYVT
-1064 TTGDG
+1064 TTGNG
-1069 TITAQSSDPN
+1069 TITAQSSDSN

-1104 TITVTVGETT
+1104 TITVTVGETM

-1124 VSVSNRLITNSSLSF
+1124 VTVSSRLIADSSLSF
-1139 WHPDNKYEFG
+1139 WHPDNKFEFG

>member
-1 MKRKAVSCL
+1 M
-10 LVLAALVTMIPT
+10 
-22 IPTMAA
+22 
-28 ENPDNETPSTQT
+28 
-40 TTETGTQNS
+40 
-49 VVKYDQASAFT
+49 
-60 VTIPKSIALS
+60 
-70 SSKSAEYTVKVHGD
+70 
-84 VIGNEIITVTPDTS
+84 
-98 VILSDANGKD
+98 
-108 PVTGDI
+108 
-114 SQEKT
+114 
-119 EFSST
+119 
-124 EVNARSGGGTATG
+124 
-137 SILANN
+137 
-143 LTSGDWSGNFKFV
+143 

-165 TAITSEN
+165 IAITSEN
-172 LATYGIKTTGDVVIP
+172 LAAYGIEITGDVVIP
-187 EYVTDDDNTRHAVT
+187 EYVTDDDNTRHTVT
-201 GIGDYAF
+201 SIGDYAF

-215 SVTIAD
+215 SVAIAD

-233 CSRLSKAAVPN
+233 CSKLSKAAVPN

-250 NSTFD
+250 NSAFD

-265 NGNEYDLSNIEP
+265 NGNEYDLSNIVP

-288 HAFEHSYNEPVYT
+288 HVFEHSYREPVYT
-301 WSEDNSTCTA
+301 WSENNSTCMA

-317 CHDVVTEAADVST
+317 CHDVVTETADVST
-330 KITDAT
+330 KTTDAT

-381 TTDGKESDTVCSVC
+381 TT
-395 GVTLAIGKTVTKT
+395 
-408 GHSYGTPTY
+408 
-417 NWSKDKSTCTATRTC
+417 N
-432 SVCSDEQTETVNA
+432 
-445 TSKVTKAAT
+445 
-454 CTGTGVTTYTAKF
+454 
-467 TNTAF
+467 
-472 AAQTSTSSISAVGHK
+472 
-487 SVSANNA
+487 
-494 VAATCTTDGKESDT
+494 GKESDT

-519 GKTIE
+519 GKTIA
-524 KTGHKYGTPTYNW
+524 KT
-537 SKNKSTCTA
+537 
-546 TRTCSVCSDEQTET
+546 
-560 VNTTSKVTK
+560 
-569 AATCTGTGVTTYTA
+569 
-583 KFTNTAFAAQTTTSS
+583 
-598 ISAVGHKSVSANNAV
+598 
-613 AATCTTDGKESD
+613 
-625 TVCSVCGVTLATG
+625 
-638 KTITK
+638 
-643 TGHSYGTPTYAW
+643 
-655 SADGKTCTAKR
+655 
-666 VCTKNSSHVETEKAT
+666 
-681 ITNKVKTPATCMVK
+681 
-695 GTTTYTATFK
+695 
-705 NTAFKTQTKDIQDIA
+705 
-720 ALGHKYGTPTY
+720 GHKYGTPTY

-737 KTCVAKRVCANN
+737 KTCIAKRVCANN
-749 GTHIETENGTITN
+749 
-762 KVKTPA
+762 
-768 TCTVKGTR
+768 
-776 TYTATFKN
+776 
-784 TAFKT
+784 
-789 QAKDIQDI
+789 
-797 AALGHKYGTPTYT
+797 
-810 WSNDG
+810 
-815 KTCIAKRV
+815 
-823 CANEGTHIETENG
+823 GTHIETENG

-898 AGSFTITS
+898 AGSFTVTS

-911 TLSVKSSN
+911 TLSVKSSD
-919 PNVATAALDG
+919 PNVATATLDG
-929 NTVTVIPG
+929 NTVTVTPG

-947 TSAATTSYKAASANY
+947 TSAATTSYKAASATYN
-962 SVTVKSGTLPITAKA
+962 VTVKSGTLPITAKA
-977 YSGTYDGKAHSAS
+977 YSGTYDGNTHSAS

-997 VTFKYGTAKGTYN
+997 VTFKYGTVKGTYN
-1010 LGSMPTYTNAGTYIV
+1010 LGSMPTYTNAGTYVV

-1064 TTGDG
+1064 TTGNG
-1069 TITAQSSDPN
+1069 TITAQSSDSN

-1104 TITVTVGETT
+1104 TITVTVGETM

-1124 VSVSNRLITNSSLSF
+1124 VTVSSRLIADSSLSF
-1139 WHPDNKYEFG
+1139 WHPDNKFEFG

>member
-10 LVLAALVTMIPT
+10 LVLAAIMTMTPT

-28 ENPDNETPSTQT
+28 ENPDNTTQSTQT
-40 TTETGTQNS
+40 TTEAGTQNS

-70 SSKSAEYTVKVHGD
+70 SSKSAEYTVKVQGD
-84 VIGNEIITVTPDTS
+84 VIGNEIITVTPDES
-98 VILSDANGKD
+98 VILSDSNGKD

-114 SQEKT
+114 TQEKT

-156 IGTNQIGNG
+156 IRTNQIGNG

-172 LATYGIKTTGDVVIP
+172 LATYGIKTVGDVVIP

-233 CSRLSKAAVPN
+233 CSKLSRAAVPN

-250 NSTFD
+250 NSAFD
-255 GCTSLSSISY
+255 GCISLSSISY

-288 HAFEHSYNEPVYT
+288 HVFEHSYSEPVYT
-301 WSEDNSTCTA
+301 WSENNSTCMA

-317 CHDVVTEAADVST
+317 CHDVVTETADVST
-330 KITDAT
+330 KTTDAT

-356 QTKTSK
+356 QTKTSN
-362 ISAKG
+362 ISA
-367 HKSVSANNAVAATC
+367 
-381 TTDGKESDTVCSVC
+381 
-395 GVTLAIGKTVTKT
+395 L
-408 GHSYGTPTY
+408 
-417 NWSKDKSTCTATRTC
+417 
-432 SVCSDEQTETVNA
+432 
-445 TSKVTKAAT
+445 
-454 CTGTGVTTYTAKF
+454 
-467 TNTAF
+467 
-472 AAQTSTSSISAVGHK
+472 
-487 SVSANNA
+487 
-494 VAATCTTDGKESDT
+494 
-508 VCSVCGVTLAT
+508 
-519 GKTIE
+519 
-524 KTGHKYGTPTYNW
+524 GHKYGIPTYTW
-537 SKNKSTCTA
+537 S
-546 TRTCSVCSDEQTET
+546 
-560 VNTTSKVTK
+560 
-569 AATCTGTGVTTYTA
+569 G
-583 KFTNTAFAAQTTTSS
+583 
-598 ISAVGHKSVSANNAV
+598 
-613 AATCTTDGKESD
+613 DGQ
-625 TVCSVCGVTLATG
+625 
-638 KTITK
+638 
-643 TGHSYGTPTYAW
+643 
-655 SADGKTCTAKR
+655 TCTAKR
-666 VCTKNSSHVETEKAT
+666 VC
-681 ITNKVKTPATCMVK
+681 
-695 GTTTYTATFK
+695 
-705 NTAFKTQTKDIQDIA
+705 
-720 ALGHKYGTPTY
+720 
-731 TWSKDG
+731 
-737 KTCVAKRVCANN
+737 ANN
-749 GTHIETENGTITN
+749 
-762 KVKTPA
+762 
-768 TCTVKGTR
+768 
-776 TYTATFKN
+776 
-784 TAFKT
+784 
-789 QAKDIQDI
+789 
-797 AALGHKYGTPTYT
+797 
-810 WSNDG
+810 
-815 KTCIAKRV
+815 
-823 CANEGTHIETENG
+823 GTHIETENG

-898 AGSFTITS
+898 AGSFTVTS

-911 TLSVKSSN
+911 TLSVKSSD

-929 NTVTVIPG
+929 NTVTVTPG

-947 TSAATTSYKAASANY
+947 TSAATTSYKAASATYN
-962 SVTVKSGTLPITAKA
+962 VTVKSGTLPITAKA
-977 YSGTYDGKAHSAS
+977 YSGTYDGNTHSAS

-997 VTFKYGTAKGTYN
+997 VTFKYGTVKGTYN
-1010 LGSMPTYTNAGTYIV
+1010 LTSMPTYTNAGTYVV

-1064 TTGDG
+1064 TTGNG
-1069 TITAQSSDPN
+1069 TITAQSSDSN

-1124 VSVSNRLITNSSLSF
+1124 VTVSSRLIADSSLSF
-1139 WHPDNKYEFG
+1139 WHPDNKFEFG

>member
-10 LVLAALVTMIPT
+10 LVLAAIMTMTPT
-22 IPTMAA
+22 IPTMAT
-28 ENPDNETPSTQT
+28 ENPDNTTQSTQT
-40 TTETGTQNS
+40 TTEAGTQNS

-70 SSKSAEYTVKVHGD
+70 SSKSAEYTVKVQGD
-84 VIGNEIITVTPDTS
+84 VIGNEIITVTPDES
-98 VILSDANGKD
+98 VILSDSNGKD

-114 SQEKT
+114 TQEKT

-156 IGTNQIGNG
+156 IRTNQIGNG

-172 LATYGIKTTGDVVIP
+172 LATYGIKTVGDVVIP

-233 CSRLSKAAVPN
+233 CSKLSRAAVPN

-250 NSTFD
+250 NSAFD
-255 GCTSLSSISY
+255 GCISLSSISY

-288 HAFEHSYNEPVYT
+288 HVFEHSYSEPVYT
-301 WSEDNSTCTA
+301 WSENNSTCMA

-317 CHDVVTEAADVST
+317 CHDVVTETADVST
-330 KITDAT
+330 KTTDAT

-367 HKSVSANNAVAATC
+367 HKSVSANNAVAPTC
-381 TTDGKESDTVCSVC
+381 V
-395 GVTLAIGKTVTKT
+395 
-408 GHSYGTPTY
+408 
-417 NWSKDKSTCTATRTC
+417 
-432 SVCSDEQTETVNA
+432 
-445 TSKVTKAAT
+445 
-454 CTGTGVTTYTAKF
+454 
-467 TNTAF
+467 
-472 AAQTSTSSISAVGHK
+472 
-487 SVSANNA
+487 
-494 VAATCTTDGKESDT
+494 TDGKESDT

-519 GKTIE
+519 GKTI
-524 KTGHKYGTPTYNW
+524 
-537 SKNKSTCTA
+537 
-546 TRTCSVCSDEQTET
+546 
-560 VNTTSKVTK
+560 
-569 AATCTGTGVTTYTA
+569 
-583 KFTNTAFAAQTTTSS
+583 AQT
-598 ISAVGHKSVSANNAV
+598 
-613 AATCTTDGKESD
+613 
-625 TVCSVCGVTLATG
+625 
-638 KTITK
+638 
-643 TGHSYGTPTYAW
+643 
-655 SADGKTCTAKR
+655 
-666 VCTKNSSHVETEKAT
+666 
-681 ITNKVKTPATCMVK
+681 
-695 GTTTYTATFK
+695 
-705 NTAFKTQTKDIQDIA
+705 
-720 ALGHKYGTPTY
+720 GHKYGTPTY

-737 KTCVAKRVCANN
+737 KTCIAKRVCANN
-749 GTHIETENGTITN
+749 
-762 KVKTPA
+762 
-768 TCTVKGTR
+768 
-776 TYTATFKN
+776 
-784 TAFKT
+784 
-789 QAKDIQDI
+789 
-797 AALGHKYGTPTYT
+797 
-810 WSNDG
+810 
-815 KTCIAKRV
+815 
-823 CANEGTHIETENG
+823 GTHIETENG

-898 AGSFTITS
+898 AGSFTVTS

-911 TLSVKSSN
+911 TLSVKSSD
-919 PNVATAALDG
+919 PNVATATLDG
-929 NTVTVIPG
+929 NTVTVTPG

-947 TSAATTSYKAASANY
+947 TSAATTSYKAASATYN
-962 SVTVKSGTLPITAKA
+962 VTVKSGTLPITAKA
-977 YSGTYDGKAHSAS
+977 YSGTYDGNTHSAS

-997 VTFKYGTAKGTYN
+997 VTFKYGTVKGTYN
-1010 LGSMPTYTNAGTYIV
+1010 LGSMPTYTNAGTYVV

-1064 TTGDG
+1064 TTGNS
-1069 TITAQSSDPN
+1069 TITAQSSDSN

-1104 TITVTVGETT
+1104 TITVTVGETM

-1124 VSVSNRLITNSSLSF
+1124 VTVSSRLIADSSLSF
-1139 WHPDNKYEFG
+1139 WHPDNKFEFG

>member
-10 LVLAALVTMIPT
+10 LVLTAIMTMTPT

-28 ENPDNETPSTQT
+28 ENPDNTTQSTQT
-40 TTETGTQNS
+40 TTEAGTQNS

-70 SSKSAEYTVKVHGD
+70 SSKSAEYTVKVQGD
-84 VIGNEIITVTPDTS
+84 VIGNEIITVTPDES
-98 VILSDANGKD
+98 VILSDSNGKD

-114 SQEKT
+114 TQEKT

-156 IGTNQIGNG
+156 IRTNQIGNG

-172 LATYGIKTTGDVVIP
+172 LATYGIKTVGDVVIP

-233 CSRLSKAAVPN
+233 CSKLSRAAVPN

-250 NSTFD
+250 NSAFD
-255 GCTSLSSISY
+255 GCISLSSISY

-288 HAFEHSYNEPVYT
+288 HVFEHSYSEPVYT
-301 WSEDNSTCTA
+301 WSENNSTCMA

-317 CHDVVTEAADVST
+317 CHDVVTETADVST
-330 KITDAT
+330 KTTDAT

-349 KNSDFET
+349 NNSDFET

-367 HKSVSANNAVAATC
+367 HKSVSANNAVAPTC
-381 TTDGKESDTVCSVC
+381 V
-395 GVTLAIGKTVTKT
+395 
-408 GHSYGTPTY
+408 
-417 NWSKDKSTCTATRTC
+417 
-432 SVCSDEQTETVNA
+432 
-445 TSKVTKAAT
+445 
-454 CTGTGVTTYTAKF
+454 
-467 TNTAF
+467 
-472 AAQTSTSSISAVGHK
+472 
-487 SVSANNA
+487 
-494 VAATCTTDGKESDT
+494 TDGKESDT

-519 GKTIE
+519 GKTI
-524 KTGHKYGTPTYNW
+524 
-537 SKNKSTCTA
+537 
-546 TRTCSVCSDEQTET
+546 
-560 VNTTSKVTK
+560 
-569 AATCTGTGVTTYTA
+569 
-583 KFTNTAFAAQTTTSS
+583 AQT
-598 ISAVGHKSVSANNAV
+598 
-613 AATCTTDGKESD
+613 
-625 TVCSVCGVTLATG
+625 
-638 KTITK
+638 
-643 TGHSYGTPTYAW
+643 
-655 SADGKTCTAKR
+655 
-666 VCTKNSSHVETEKAT
+666 
-681 ITNKVKTPATCMVK
+681 
-695 GTTTYTATFK
+695 
-705 NTAFKTQTKDIQDIA
+705 
-720 ALGHKYGTPTY
+720 GHKYGTPTY

-737 KTCVAKRVCANN
+737 KTCIAKRVCANN
-749 GTHIETENGTITN
+749 
-762 KVKTPA
+762 
-768 TCTVKGTR
+768 
-776 TYTATFKN
+776 
-784 TAFKT
+784 
-789 QAKDIQDI
+789 
-797 AALGHKYGTPTYT
+797 
-810 WSNDG
+810 
-815 KTCIAKRV
+815 
-823 CANEGTHIETENG
+823 GTHIETENG

-898 AGSFTITS
+898 AGSFTVTS

-911 TLSVKSSN
+911 TLSVKSSD
-919 PNVATAALDG
+919 PNVATATLDG
-929 NTVTVIPG
+929 NTVTVTPG

-947 TSAATTSYKAASANY
+947 TSAATTSYKAASATYN
-962 SVTVKSGTLPITAKA
+962 VTVKSGTLPITAKA
-977 YSGTYDGKAHSAS
+977 YSGTYDGNTHSAS

-997 VTFKYGTAKGTYN
+997 VTFKYGTVKGTYN
-1010 LGSMPTYTNAGTYIV
+1010 LGSMPTYTNAGTYVV

-1064 TTGDG
+1064 TTGNG
-1069 TITAQSSDPN
+1069 TITAQSSDSN

-1104 TITVTVGETT
+1104 TITVTVGETM

-1124 VSVSNRLITNSSLSF
+1124 VTVSSRLIADSSLSF
-1139 WHPDNKYEFG
+1139 WHPDNKFEFG

>member
-10 LVLAALVTMIPT
+10 LVLAAIMTMTPT

-28 ENPDNETPSTQT
+28 ENPDNTTQSMQT

-84 VIGNEIITVTPDTS
+84 VIGNEIITVTPDAS
-98 VILSDANGKD
+98 VILSDSNGKD

-165 TAITSEN
+165 IAITSEN
-172 LATYGIKTTGDVVIP
+172 LAAYGIEITGDVVIP

-201 GIGDYAF
+201 SIGDYAF

-215 SVTIAD
+215 SVAIAD
-221 SVTEIGTGAFVN
+221 SVTEIRTGAFVN
-233 CSRLSKAAVPN
+233 CSKLSKAAVPN

-250 NSTFD
+250 NSAFD

-265 NGNEYDLSNIEP
+265 NGNEYDLSNIVP

-288 HAFEHSYNEPVYT
+288 HVFEHSYSAQVYT
-301 WSEDNSTCTA
+301 WSENNSTCTA

-317 CHDVVTEAADVST
+317 CHDVVTETADVST
-330 KITDAT
+330 KTTDAT

-395 GVTLAIGKTVTKT
+395 GVTLA
-408 GHSYGTPTY
+408 
-417 NWSKDKSTCTATRTC
+417 
-432 SVCSDEQTETVNA
+432 
-445 TSKVTKAAT
+445 
-454 CTGTGVTTYTAKF
+454 
-467 TNTAF
+467 
-472 AAQTSTSSISAVGHK
+472 
-487 SVSANNA
+487 
-494 VAATCTTDGKESDT
+494 
-508 VCSVCGVTLAT
+508 T
-519 GKTIE
+519 GKTIA
-524 KTGHKYGTPTYNW
+524 KT
-537 SKNKSTCTA
+537 
-546 TRTCSVCSDEQTET
+546 
-560 VNTTSKVTK
+560 
-569 AATCTGTGVTTYTA
+569 
-583 KFTNTAFAAQTTTSS
+583 
-598 ISAVGHKSVSANNAV
+598 
-613 AATCTTDGKESD
+613 
-625 TVCSVCGVTLATG
+625 
-638 KTITK
+638 
-643 TGHSYGTPTYAW
+643 
-655 SADGKTCTAKR
+655 
-666 VCTKNSSHVETEKAT
+666 
-681 ITNKVKTPATCMVK
+681 
-695 GTTTYTATFK
+695 
-705 NTAFKTQTKDIQDIA
+705 
-720 ALGHKYGTPTY
+720 GHKYGTPTY

-737 KTCVAKRVCANN
+737 KTCIAKRVCANN
-749 GTHIETENGTITN
+749 
-762 KVKTPA
+762 
-768 TCTVKGTR
+768 
-776 TYTATFKN
+776 
-784 TAFKT
+784 
-789 QAKDIQDI
+789 
-797 AALGHKYGTPTYT
+797 
-810 WSNDG
+810 
-815 KTCIAKRV
+815 
-823 CANEGTHIETENG
+823 GTHIETENG

-898 AGSFTITS
+898 AGSFTVTS

-911 TLSVKSSN
+911 TLSVKSSD
-919 PNVATAALDG
+919 PNVATATLDG
-929 NTVTVIPG
+929 NTVTVTPG

-947 TSAATTSYKAASANY
+947 TSAATTSYKAASATYN
-962 SVTVKSGTLPITAKA
+962 VTVKSGTLPITAKA
-977 YSGTYDGKAHSAS
+977 YSGTYDGNTHSAS

-997 VTFKYGTAKGTYN
+997 VTFKYGTVKGTYN
-1010 LGSMPTYTNAGTYIV
+1010 LTSMPTYTNAGTYVV

-1049 TTTSLSSANGVLYVT
+1049 TTTSLSNANGVLYVT
-1064 TTGDG
+1064 TTGNG
-1069 TITAQSSDPN
+1069 TITAQSSDSN

-1104 TITVTVGETT
+1104 TITVTVGETM

-1124 VSVSNRLITNSSLSF
+1124 VTVSSRLIADSSLSF
-1139 WHPDNKYEFG
+1139 WHPDNKFEFG

>member
-10 LVLAALVTMIPT
+10 LVLAAIMTMTPT

-28 ENPDNETPSTQT
+28 ENPDNTTQSTQT
-40 TTETGTQNS
+40 TAETGTQNS

-84 VIGNEIITVTPDTS
+84 VIGNEIITVTPDAS
-98 VILSDANGKD
+98 VILSDSNGKD

-165 TAITSEN
+165 IAITSEN
-172 LATYGIKTTGDVVIP
+172 LAAYGIEITGDVVIP
-187 EYVTDDDNTRHAVT
+187 EYVTDDDNTRHTVT
-201 GIGDYAF
+201 SIGDYAF

-215 SVTIAD
+215 SVAIAD

-233 CSRLSKAAVPN
+233 CSKLSKAAVPN

-250 NSTFD
+250 NSAFD

-265 NGNEYDLSNIEP
+265 NGNEYDLSNIVP

-288 HAFEHSYNEPVYT
+288 HVFEHSYREPVYT
-301 WSEDNSTCTA
+301 WSENNSTCMA

-317 CHDVVTEAADVST
+317 CHDVVTETADVST
-330 KITDAT
+330 KTTDAT

-395 GVTLAIGKTVTKT
+395 GVTLA
-408 GHSYGTPTY
+408 
-417 NWSKDKSTCTATRTC
+417 
-432 SVCSDEQTETVNA
+432 
-445 TSKVTKAAT
+445 
-454 CTGTGVTTYTAKF
+454 
-467 TNTAF
+467 
-472 AAQTSTSSISAVGHK
+472 
-487 SVSANNA
+487 
-494 VAATCTTDGKESDT
+494 
-508 VCSVCGVTLAT
+508 T
-519 GKTIE
+519 GKTIA
-524 KTGHKYGTPTYNW
+524 KT
-537 SKNKSTCTA
+537 
-546 TRTCSVCSDEQTET
+546 
-560 VNTTSKVTK
+560 
-569 AATCTGTGVTTYTA
+569 
-583 KFTNTAFAAQTTTSS
+583 
-598 ISAVGHKSVSANNAV
+598 
-613 AATCTTDGKESD
+613 
-625 TVCSVCGVTLATG
+625 
-638 KTITK
+638 
-643 TGHSYGTPTYAW
+643 
-655 SADGKTCTAKR
+655 
-666 VCTKNSSHVETEKAT
+666 
-681 ITNKVKTPATCMVK
+681 
-695 GTTTYTATFK
+695 
-705 NTAFKTQTKDIQDIA
+705 
-720 ALGHKYGTPTY
+720 GHKYGTPTY

-737 KTCVAKRVCANN
+737 KTCIAKRVCANN
-749 GTHIETENGTITN
+749 
-762 KVKTPA
+762 
-768 TCTVKGTR
+768 
-776 TYTATFKN
+776 
-784 TAFKT
+784 
-789 QAKDIQDI
+789 
-797 AALGHKYGTPTYT
+797 
-810 WSNDG
+810 
-815 KTCIAKRV
+815 
-823 CANEGTHIETENG
+823 GTHIETENG

-898 AGSFTITS
+898 AGSFTVTS

-911 TLSVKSSN
+911 TLSVKSSD
-919 PNVATAALDG
+919 PNVATATLDG
-929 NTVTVIPG
+929 NTVTVTPG

-947 TSAATTSYKAASANY
+947 TSAATTSYKAASATYN
-962 SVTVKSGTLPITAKA
+962 VTVKSGTLPITAKA
-977 YSGTYDGKAHSAS
+977 YSGTYDGNTHSAS

-997 VTFKYGTAKGTYN
+997 VTFKYGTVKGTYN
-1010 LGSMPTYTNAGTYIV
+1010 LGSMPTYTNAGTYVV

-1064 TTGDG
+1064 TTGNG
-1069 TITAQSSDPN
+1069 TITAQSSDSN

-1104 TITVTVGETT
+1104 TITVTVGETM

-1124 VSVSNRLITNSSLSF
+1124 VTVSSRLIADSSLSF
-1139 WHPDNKYEFG
+1139 WHPDNKFEFG

-1205 FESSDGYYTYIP
+1205 FVSSDGYYTYIP

-1230 GFNALDLR
+1230 GFNSLDLR

>member
-10 LVLAALVTMIPT
+10 LVLAAIMTMTPT

-28 ENPDNETPSTQT
+28 ENPDNTTQSMQT

-84 VIGNEIITVTPDTS
+84 VIGNEIITVTPDAS
-98 VILSDANGKD
+98 VILSDSNGKD

-165 TAITSEN
+165 IAITSEN
-172 LATYGIKTTGDVVIP
+172 LAAYGIEITGDVVIP

-201 GIGDYAF
+201 SIGDYAF

-215 SVTIAD
+215 SVAIAD
-221 SVTEIGTGAFVN
+221 SVTEIRTGAFVN
-233 CSRLSKAAVPN
+233 CSKLSKAAVPN

-250 NSTFD
+250 NSAFD

-265 NGNEYDLSNIEP
+265 NGNEYDLSNIVP

-288 HAFEHSYNEPVYT
+288 HVFEHSYSAQVYT
-301 WSEDNSTCTA
+301 WSENNSTCTA

-317 CHDVVTEAADVST
+317 CHDVVTETADVST
-330 KITDAT
+330 KTTDAT

-395 GVTLAIGKTVTKT
+395 GVTLA
-408 GHSYGTPTY
+408 
-417 NWSKDKSTCTATRTC
+417 
-432 SVCSDEQTETVNA
+432 
-445 TSKVTKAAT
+445 
-454 CTGTGVTTYTAKF
+454 
-467 TNTAF
+467 
-472 AAQTSTSSISAVGHK
+472 
-487 SVSANNA
+487 
-494 VAATCTTDGKESDT
+494 
-508 VCSVCGVTLAT
+508 T
-519 GKTIE
+519 GKTI
-524 KTGHKYGTPTYNW
+524 
-537 SKNKSTCTA
+537 
-546 TRTCSVCSDEQTET
+546 
-560 VNTTSKVTK
+560 
-569 AATCTGTGVTTYTA
+569 
-583 KFTNTAFAAQTTTSS
+583 AQT
-598 ISAVGHKSVSANNAV
+598 
-613 AATCTTDGKESD
+613 
-625 TVCSVCGVTLATG
+625 
-638 KTITK
+638 
-643 TGHSYGTPTYAW
+643 
-655 SADGKTCTAKR
+655 
-666 VCTKNSSHVETEKAT
+666 
-681 ITNKVKTPATCMVK
+681 
-695 GTTTYTATFK
+695 
-705 NTAFKTQTKDIQDIA
+705 
-720 ALGHKYGTPTY
+720 GHKYGTPTY

-737 KTCVAKRVCANN
+737 KTCIAKRVCANN
-749 GTHIETENGTITN
+749 
-762 KVKTPA
+762 
-768 TCTVKGTR
+768 
-776 TYTATFKN
+776 
-784 TAFKT
+784 
-789 QAKDIQDI
+789 
-797 AALGHKYGTPTYT
+797 
-810 WSNDG
+810 
-815 KTCIAKRV
+815 
-823 CANEGTHIETENG
+823 GTHIETENG

-898 AGSFTITS
+898 AGSFTVTS

-911 TLSVKSSN
+911 TLSVKSSD
-919 PNVATAALDG
+919 PNVATATLDG
-929 NTVTVIPG
+929 NTVTVTPG

-947 TSAATTSYKAASANY
+947 TSAATTSYKAASATYN
-962 SVTVKSGTLPITAKA
+962 VTVKSGTLPITAKA
-977 YSGTYDGKAHSAS
+977 YSGTYDGNTHSAS

-997 VTFKYGTAKGTYN
+997 VTFKYGTVKGTYN
-1010 LGSMPTYTNAGTYIV
+1010 LGSMPTYTNAGTYVV

-1049 TTTSLSSANGVLYVT
+1049 TTTSLNSANGVLYVT
-1064 TTGDG
+1064 TTGNG
-1069 TITAQSSDPN
+1069 TITAQSSDSN

-1085 VNDKTITCMPKK
+1085 VNDKTITYTPKQ

-1104 TITVTVGETT
+1104 TITVTVGETM
-1114 NYKASSDTYN
+1114 NYKASSATCKIT
-1124 VSVSNRLITNSSLSF
+1124 VSDRLINNSSLSY
-1139 WHPDNKYEFG
+1139 WHPAYEYEFG
-1149 YLNGSGQYVVDGG
+1149 YLNESGQYVVDRG
-1162 SMWHCVSLI
+1162 STWHCMSLI
-1171 PITTSGYYYIVGRT
+1171 PVMTSGYYYIVGYS
-1185 GGAPRS
+1185 GGAPRF
-1191 CLYNDASRNSLYQS
+1191 CLYNDNDRNSLYQS
-1205 FESSDGYYTYIP
+1205 FKISGGYYTYIP
-1217 AGKYLGSLLFRDE
+1217 AGKYLGTMITRDGSVNE
-1230 GFNALDLR
+1230 LDLR
-1238 FVTFSK
+1238 LVTVTN

>member
-1 MKRKAVSCL
+1 M
-10 LVLAALVTMIPT
+10 
-22 IPTMAA
+22 
-28 ENPDNETPSTQT
+28 
-40 TTETGTQNS
+40 
-49 VVKYDQASAFT
+49 
-60 VTIPKSIALS
+60 
-70 SSKSAEYTVKVHGD
+70 
-84 VIGNEIITVTPDTS
+84 
-98 VILSDANGKD
+98 
-108 PVTGDI
+108 
-114 SQEKT
+114 
-119 EFSST
+119 
-124 EVNARSGGGTATG
+124 
-137 SILANN
+137 
-143 LTSGDWSGNFKFV
+143 

-165 TAITSEN
+165 IAITSEN
-172 LATYGIKTTGDVVIP
+172 LAAYGIEITGDVVIP
-187 EYVTDDDNTRHAVT
+187 EYVTDDDNTRHTVT
-201 GIGDYAF
+201 SIGDYAF

-215 SVTIAD
+215 SVAIAD

-233 CSRLSKAAVPN
+233 CSKLSKAAVPN

-250 NSTFD
+250 NSAFD

-265 NGNEYDLSNIEP
+265 NGNEYDLSNIVP

-288 HAFEHSYNEPVYT
+288 HVFEHSYREPVYT
-301 WSEDNSTCTA
+301 WSENNSTCMA

-317 CHDVVTEAADVST
+317 CHDVVTETADVST
-330 KITDAT
+330 KTTDAT

-395 GVTLAIGKTVTKT
+395 GVTLA
-408 GHSYGTPTY
+408 
-417 NWSKDKSTCTATRTC
+417 
-432 SVCSDEQTETVNA
+432 
-445 TSKVTKAAT
+445 
-454 CTGTGVTTYTAKF
+454 
-467 TNTAF
+467 
-472 AAQTSTSSISAVGHK
+472 
-487 SVSANNA
+487 
-494 VAATCTTDGKESDT
+494 
-508 VCSVCGVTLAT
+508 T
-519 GKTIE
+519 GKTIA
-524 KTGHKYGTPTYNW
+524 KT
-537 SKNKSTCTA
+537 
-546 TRTCSVCSDEQTET
+546 
-560 VNTTSKVTK
+560 
-569 AATCTGTGVTTYTA
+569 
-583 KFTNTAFAAQTTTSS
+583 
-598 ISAVGHKSVSANNAV
+598 
-613 AATCTTDGKESD
+613 
-625 TVCSVCGVTLATG
+625 
-638 KTITK
+638 
-643 TGHSYGTPTYAW
+643 
-655 SADGKTCTAKR
+655 
-666 VCTKNSSHVETEKAT
+666 
-681 ITNKVKTPATCMVK
+681 
-695 GTTTYTATFK
+695 
-705 NTAFKTQTKDIQDIA
+705 
-720 ALGHKYGTPTY
+720 GHKYGTPTY

-737 KTCVAKRVCANN
+737 KTCIAKRVCANN
-749 GTHIETENGTITN
+749 
-762 KVKTPA
+762 
-768 TCTVKGTR
+768 
-776 TYTATFKN
+776 
-784 TAFKT
+784 
-789 QAKDIQDI
+789 
-797 AALGHKYGTPTYT
+797 
-810 WSNDG
+810 
-815 KTCIAKRV
+815 
-823 CANEGTHIETENG
+823 GTHIETENG

-898 AGSFTITS
+898 AGSFTVTS

-911 TLSVKSSN
+911 TLSVKSSD
-919 PNVATAALDG
+919 PNVATATLDG
-929 NTVTVIPG
+929 NTVTVTPG

-947 TSAATTSYKAASANY
+947 TSAATTSYKAASATYN
-962 SVTVKSGTLPITAKA
+962 VTVKSGTLPITAKA
-977 YSGTYDGKAHSAS
+977 YSGIYDGNTHSAS

-997 VTFKYGTAKGTYN
+997 VTFKYGTVKGTYN
-1010 LGSMPTYTNAGTYIV
+1010 LGSMPTYTNAGTYVV

-1064 TTGDG
+1064 TTGNG
-1069 TITAQSSDPN
+1069 TITAQSSDSN

-1104 TITVTVGETT
+1104 TITVTVGETM

-1124 VSVSNRLITNSSLSF
+1124 VTVSSRLIADSSLSF
-1139 WHPDNKYEFG
+1139 WHPDNKFEFG

>member
-10 LVLAALVTMIPT
+10 LVLAAIMTMTPT

-28 ENPDNETPSTQT
+28 ENPDNTTQSTQT
-40 TTETGTQNS
+40 TTEAGTQNS

-70 SSKSAEYTVKVHGD
+70 SSKSAEYTVKVQGD
-84 VIGNEIITVTPDTS
+84 VIGNEIITVTPDES
-98 VILSDANGKD
+98 VILSDSNGKD

-114 SQEKT
+114 TQEKT

-156 IGTNQIGNG
+156 IRTNQIGNG

-172 LATYGIKTTGDVVIP
+172 LATYGIKTVGDVVIP

-201 GIGDYAF
+201 GIGDHAF

-215 SVTIAD
+215 SVAIAD

-233 CSRLSKAAVPN
+233 CSKLSKAAVPN

-250 NSTFD
+250 NSAFD

-288 HAFEHSYNEPVYT
+288 HVFEHSYNEPVYT

-317 CHDVVTEAADVST
+317 CYDIVTETADVST
-330 KITDAT
+330 KTADAT

-356 QTKTSK
+356 QTKTSN
-362 ISAKG
+362 ISA
-367 HKSVSANNAVAATC
+367 
-381 TTDGKESDTVCSVC
+381 
-395 GVTLAIGKTVTKT
+395 L
-408 GHSYGTPTY
+408 
-417 NWSKDKSTCTATRTC
+417 
-432 SVCSDEQTETVNA
+432 
-445 TSKVTKAAT
+445 
-454 CTGTGVTTYTAKF
+454 
-467 TNTAF
+467 
-472 AAQTSTSSISAVGHK
+472 
-487 SVSANNA
+487 
-494 VAATCTTDGKESDT
+494 
-508 VCSVCGVTLAT
+508 
-519 GKTIE
+519 
-524 KTGHKYGTPTYNW
+524 GHKYGIPTYTW
-537 SKNKSTCTA
+537 S
-546 TRTCSVCSDEQTET
+546 
-560 VNTTSKVTK
+560 
-569 AATCTGTGVTTYTA
+569 G
-583 KFTNTAFAAQTTTSS
+583 
-598 ISAVGHKSVSANNAV
+598 
-613 AATCTTDGKESD
+613 DGQ
-625 TVCSVCGVTLATG
+625 
-638 KTITK
+638 
-643 TGHSYGTPTYAW
+643 
-655 SADGKTCTAKR
+655 TCTAKR
-666 VCTKNSSHVETEKAT
+666 VC
-681 ITNKVKTPATCMVK
+681 
-695 GTTTYTATFK
+695 
-705 NTAFKTQTKDIQDIA
+705 
-720 ALGHKYGTPTY
+720 
-731 TWSKDG
+731 
-737 KTCVAKRVCANN
+737 ANN
-749 GTHIETENGTITN
+749 
-762 KVKTPA
+762 
-768 TCTVKGTR
+768 
-776 TYTATFKN
+776 
-784 TAFKT
+784 
-789 QAKDIQDI
+789 
-797 AALGHKYGTPTYT
+797 
-810 WSNDG
+810 
-815 KTCIAKRV
+815 
-823 CANEGTHIETENG
+823 GTHIETENG

-898 AGSFTITS
+898 AGSFTVTS

-911 TLSVKSSN
+911 TLSVKSSD

-929 NTVTVIPG
+929 NTVTVTPG

-947 TSAATTSYKAASANY
+947 TSAATTSYKAASATYN
-962 SVTVKSGTLPITAKA
+962 VTVKSGTLPITAKA
-977 YSGTYDGKAHSAS
+977 YSGTYDGNTHSAS

-997 VTFKYGTAKGTYN
+997 VTFKYGTVKGTYN
-1010 LGSMPTYTNAGTYIV
+1010 LTSMPTYTNAGTYVV

-1064 TTGDG
+1064 TTGNG
-1069 TITAQSSDPN
+1069 TITAQSSDSN

-1085 VNDKTITCMPKK
+1085 INDKTITCMPKK

-1104 TITVTVGETT
+1104 KITVTVSETT

-1124 VSVSNRLITNSSLSF
+1124 VTVSSRLIADSSLSF
-1139 WHPDNKYEFG
+1139 WHPDNKFEFG

>member
-1 MKRKAVSCL
+1 
-10 LVLAALVTMIPT
+10 
-22 IPTMAA
+22 
-28 ENPDNETPSTQT
+28 
-40 TTETGTQNS
+40 
-49 VVKYDQASAFT
+49 
-60 VTIPKSIALS
+60 
-70 SSKSAEYTVKVHGD
+70 
-84 VIGNEIITVTPDTS
+84 
-98 VILSDANGKD
+98 
-108 PVTGDI
+108 
-114 SQEKT
+114 
-119 EFSST
+119 
-124 EVNARSGGGTATG
+124 
-137 SILANN
+137 
-143 LTSGDWSGNFKFV
+143 V

-165 TAITSEN
+165 IAITSEN
-172 LATYGIKTTGDVVIP
+172 LAAYGIEITGDVVIP

-201 GIGDYAF
+201 SIGDYAF

-215 SVTIAD
+215 SVAIAD
-221 SVTEIGTGAFVN
+221 SVTEIRTGAFVN
-233 CSRLSKAAVPN
+233 CSKLSKAAVPN

-250 NSTFD
+250 NSAFD

-265 NGNEYDLSNIEP
+265 NGNEYDLSNIVP

-288 HAFEHSYNEPVYT
+288 HVFEHSYSAQVYT
-301 WSEDNSTCTA
+301 WSENNSTCTA

-317 CHDVVTEAADVST
+317 CHDVVTETADVST
-330 KITDAT
+330 KTTDAT

-395 GVTLAIGKTVTKT
+395 GVTLA
-408 GHSYGTPTY
+408 
-417 NWSKDKSTCTATRTC
+417 
-432 SVCSDEQTETVNA
+432 
-445 TSKVTKAAT
+445 
-454 CTGTGVTTYTAKF
+454 
-467 TNTAF
+467 
-472 AAQTSTSSISAVGHK
+472 
-487 SVSANNA
+487 
-494 VAATCTTDGKESDT
+494 
-508 VCSVCGVTLAT
+508 T
-519 GKTIE
+519 GKTIA
-524 KTGHKYGTPTYNW
+524 KT
-537 SKNKSTCTA
+537 
-546 TRTCSVCSDEQTET
+546 
-560 VNTTSKVTK
+560 
-569 AATCTGTGVTTYTA
+569 
-583 KFTNTAFAAQTTTSS
+583 
-598 ISAVGHKSVSANNAV
+598 
-613 AATCTTDGKESD
+613 
-625 TVCSVCGVTLATG
+625 
-638 KTITK
+638 
-643 TGHSYGTPTYAW
+643 
-655 SADGKTCTAKR
+655 
-666 VCTKNSSHVETEKAT
+666 
-681 ITNKVKTPATCMVK
+681 
-695 GTTTYTATFK
+695 
-705 NTAFKTQTKDIQDIA
+705 
-720 ALGHKYGTPTY
+720 GHKYGTPTY

-737 KTCVAKRVCANN
+737 KTCIAKRVCANN
-749 GTHIETENGTITN
+749 
-762 KVKTPA
+762 
-768 TCTVKGTR
+768 
-776 TYTATFKN
+776 
-784 TAFKT
+784 
-789 QAKDIQDI
+789 
-797 AALGHKYGTPTYT
+797 
-810 WSNDG
+810 
-815 KTCIAKRV
+815 
-823 CANEGTHIETENG
+823 GTHIETENG

-898 AGSFTITS
+898 AGSFTVTS

-911 TLSVKSSN
+911 TLSVKSSD
-919 PNVATAALDG
+919 PNVATATLDG
-929 NTVTVIPG
+929 NTVTVTPG

-977 YSGTYDGKAHSAS
+977 YSGTYDGNTHSAS

-997 VTFKYGTAKGTYN
+997 VTFKYGTVKGTYN
-1010 LGSMPTYTNAGTYIV
+1010 LTSMPTYTNAGTYVV

-1049 TTTSLSSANGVLYVT
+1049 TTTSLSNANGVLYVT
-1064 TTGDG
+1064 TTGNG
-1069 TITAQSSDPN
+1069 TITAQSSDSN

-1104 TITVTVGETT
+1104 TITVTVGETM

-1124 VSVSNRLITNSSLSF
+1124 VTVSSRLIADSSLSF
-1139 WHPDNKYEFG
+1139 WHPDNKFEFG

>member
-1 MKRKAVSCL
+1 M
-10 LVLAALVTMIPT
+10 
-22 IPTMAA
+22 
-28 ENPDNETPSTQT
+28 
-40 TTETGTQNS
+40 
-49 VVKYDQASAFT
+49 
-60 VTIPKSIALS
+60 
-70 SSKSAEYTVKVHGD
+70 
-84 VIGNEIITVTPDTS
+84 
-98 VILSDANGKD
+98 
-108 PVTGDI
+108 
-114 SQEKT
+114 
-119 EFSST
+119 
-124 EVNARSGGGTATG
+124 
-137 SILANN
+137 
-143 LTSGDWSGNFKFV
+143 

-172 LATYGIKTTGDVVIP
+172 LTDYGIETTGDVVIP

-208 RDCNEMT
+208 RDCTEMT

-221 SVTEIGTGAFVN
+221 SVTEIRTGAFVN
-233 CSRLSKAAVPN
+233 CSKLSRAAVPN

-250 NSTFD
+250 NSAFD

-288 HAFEHSYNEPVYT
+288 HVFEHSYSEPVYK

-317 CHDVVTEAADVST
+317 CHNIITETADVST
-330 KITDAT
+330 KTTDST
-336 CTNEGLNTYTATF
+336 CTDEGLNTYTATF
-349 KNSDFET
+349 KNSGFKT

-395 GVTLAIGKTVTKT
+395 GVTLA
-408 GHSYGTPTY
+408 
-417 NWSKDKSTCTATRTC
+417 
-432 SVCSDEQTETVNA
+432 
-445 TSKVTKAAT
+445 
-454 CTGTGVTTYTAKF
+454 
-467 TNTAF
+467 
-472 AAQTSTSSISAVGHK
+472 
-487 SVSANNA
+487 
-494 VAATCTTDGKESDT
+494 
-508 VCSVCGVTLAT
+508 T
-519 GKTIE
+519 GKTIA
-524 KTGHKYGTPTYNW
+524 KT
-537 SKNKSTCTA
+537 
-546 TRTCSVCSDEQTET
+546 
-560 VNTTSKVTK
+560 
-569 AATCTGTGVTTYTA
+569 
-583 KFTNTAFAAQTTTSS
+583 
-598 ISAVGHKSVSANNAV
+598 
-613 AATCTTDGKESD
+613 
-625 TVCSVCGVTLATG
+625 
-638 KTITK
+638 
-643 TGHSYGTPTYAW
+643 
-655 SADGKTCTAKR
+655 
-666 VCTKNSSHVETEKAT
+666 
-681 ITNKVKTPATCMVK
+681 
-695 GTTTYTATFK
+695 
-705 NTAFKTQTKDIQDIA
+705 
-720 ALGHKYGTPTY
+720 GHKYGTPTY

-749 GTHIETENGTITN
+749 GTHIETESATITN

-789 QAKDIQDI
+789 QMKDIQDI
-797 AALGHKYGTPTYT
+797 AALGHSYSSEYTIDTAATCTTDGSKSQHCTRSGCTAKQNVTAITKTGHKYGTPTYT
-810 WSNDG
+810 WSKDG
-815 KTCIAKRV
+815 KTCVAKRV
-823 CANEGTHIETENG
+823 CANNGTHIETENG

-898 AGSFTITS
+898 AGSFTVTS

-911 TLSVKSSN
+911 TLSVKSSD
-919 PNVATAALDG
+919 PNVATATLDG
-929 NTVTVIPG
+929 NTVTVTPG

-947 TSAATTSYKAASANY
+947 TSAATTSYKAASATYN
-962 SVTVKSGTLPITAKA
+962 VTVKSGTLPITAKA
-977 YSGTYDGKAHSAS
+977 YSGTYDGNTHSAS

-997 VTFKYGTAKGTYN
+997 VTFKYGTVKGTYN
-1010 LGSMPTYTNAGTYIV
+1010 LTSMPTYTNAGTYVV

-1049 TTTSLSSANGVLYVT
+1049 TTTSLRSADGILYVT
-1064 TTGDG
+1064 TTGNG
-1069 TITAQSSDPN
+1069 TITAQSSDSN

-1085 VNDKTITCMPKK
+1085 VNGNRITCIPKK

-1104 TITVTVGETT
+1104 KITVAVSETT

-1124 VSVSNRLITNSSLSF
+1124 VTVSNRLIANSSLSF
-1139 WHPDNKYEFG
+1139 WHPDNQYEFG

>member
-10 LVLAALVTMIPT
+10 LVLAALVTMTPT

-28 ENPDNETPSTQT
+28 ENPDNTTQSMQT

-84 VIGNEIITVTPDTS
+84 VIGNEIITVTPDAS
-98 VILSDANGKD
+98 VILSDSNGKD

-165 TAITSEN
+165 IAITSEN
-172 LATYGIKTTGDVVIP
+172 LAAYGIEITGDVVIP
-187 EYVTDDDNTRHAVT
+187 EYVTDDDNTRHTVT
-201 GIGDYAF
+201 SIGDYAF

-215 SVTIAD
+215 SVAIAD

-233 CSRLSKAAVPN
+233 CSKLSKAAVPN

-250 NSTFD
+250 NSAFD

-265 NGNEYDLSNIEP
+265 NGNEYDLSNIVP

-288 HAFEHSYNEPVYT
+288 HVFEHSYREPVYT
-301 WSEDNSTCTA
+301 WSENNSTCMA

-317 CHDVVTEAADVST
+317 CHDVVTETADVST
-330 KITDAT
+330 KTTDAT

-395 GVTLAIGKTVTKT
+395 GVTLA
-408 GHSYGTPTY
+408 
-417 NWSKDKSTCTATRTC
+417 
-432 SVCSDEQTETVNA
+432 
-445 TSKVTKAAT
+445 
-454 CTGTGVTTYTAKF
+454 
-467 TNTAF
+467 
-472 AAQTSTSSISAVGHK
+472 
-487 SVSANNA
+487 
-494 VAATCTTDGKESDT
+494 
-508 VCSVCGVTLAT
+508 T
-519 GKTIE
+519 GKTIA
-524 KTGHKYGTPTYNW
+524 KT
-537 SKNKSTCTA
+537 
-546 TRTCSVCSDEQTET
+546 
-560 VNTTSKVTK
+560 
-569 AATCTGTGVTTYTA
+569 
-583 KFTNTAFAAQTTTSS
+583 
-598 ISAVGHKSVSANNAV
+598 
-613 AATCTTDGKESD
+613 
-625 TVCSVCGVTLATG
+625 
-638 KTITK
+638 
-643 TGHSYGTPTYAW
+643 
-655 SADGKTCTAKR
+655 
-666 VCTKNSSHVETEKAT
+666 
-681 ITNKVKTPATCMVK
+681 
-695 GTTTYTATFK
+695 
-705 NTAFKTQTKDIQDIA
+705 
-720 ALGHKYGTPTY
+720 GHKYGTPTY

-737 KTCVAKRVCANN
+737 KTCIAKRVCANN
-749 GTHIETENGTITN
+749 
-762 KVKTPA
+762 
-768 TCTVKGTR
+768 
-776 TYTATFKN
+776 
-784 TAFKT
+784 
-789 QAKDIQDI
+789 
-797 AALGHKYGTPTYT
+797 
-810 WSNDG
+810 
-815 KTCIAKRV
+815 
-823 CANEGTHIETENG
+823 GTHIETENG

-898 AGSFTITS
+898 AGSFTVTS

-911 TLSVKSSN
+911 TLSVKSSD
-919 PNVATAALDG
+919 PNVATATLDG
-929 NTVTVIPG
+929 NTVTVTPG

-947 TSAATTSYKAASANY
+947 TSAATTSYKAASATYN
-962 SVTVKSGTLPITAKA
+962 VTVKSGTLPITAKA
-977 YSGTYDGKAHSAS
+977 YSGTYDGNTHSAS

-997 VTFKYGTAKGTYN
+997 VTFKYGTVKGTYN
-1010 LGSMPTYTNAGTYIV
+1010 LGSMPTYTNAGTYVV

-1064 TTGDG
+1064 TTGNG
-1069 TITAQSSDPN
+1069 TITAQSSDSN

-1085 VNDKTITCMPKK
+1085 VNNKTITCMPKK

-1104 TITVTVGETT
+1104 TITVTVGETM

-1124 VSVSNRLITNSSLSF
+1124 VTVSSRLIADSSLSF
-1139 WHPDNKYEFG
+1139 WHPDNKFEFG

>member
-1 MKRKAVSCL
+1 M
-10 LVLAALVTMIPT
+10 
-22 IPTMAA
+22 
-28 ENPDNETPSTQT
+28 
-40 TTETGTQNS
+40 
-49 VVKYDQASAFT
+49 
-60 VTIPKSIALS
+60 
-70 SSKSAEYTVKVHGD
+70 
-84 VIGNEIITVTPDTS
+84 
-98 VILSDANGKD
+98 
-108 PVTGDI
+108 
-114 SQEKT
+114 
-119 EFSST
+119 
-124 EVNARSGGGTATG
+124 
-137 SILANN
+137 
-143 LTSGDWSGNFKFV
+143 

-165 TAITSEN
+165 IAITSEN
-172 LATYGIKTTGDVVIP
+172 LAAYGIEITGDVVIP
-187 EYVTDDDNTRHAVT
+187 EYVTDDDNTRHTVT
-201 GIGDYAF
+201 SIGDYAF

-215 SVTIAD
+215 SVAIAD

-233 CSRLSKAAVPN
+233 CSKLSKAAVPN

-250 NSTFD
+250 NSAFD

-265 NGNEYDLSNIEP
+265 NGNEYDLSNIVP

-288 HAFEHSYNEPVYT
+288 HVFEHSYREPVYT
-301 WSEDNSTCTA
+301 WSENNSTCMA

-317 CHDVVTEAADVST
+317 CHDVVTETADVST
-330 KITDAT
+330 KTTDAT

-395 GVTLAIGKTVTKT
+395 GVTLA
-408 GHSYGTPTY
+408 
-417 NWSKDKSTCTATRTC
+417 
-432 SVCSDEQTETVNA
+432 
-445 TSKVTKAAT
+445 
-454 CTGTGVTTYTAKF
+454 
-467 TNTAF
+467 
-472 AAQTSTSSISAVGHK
+472 
-487 SVSANNA
+487 
-494 VAATCTTDGKESDT
+494 
-508 VCSVCGVTLAT
+508 T
-519 GKTIE
+519 GKTIA
-524 KTGHKYGTPTYNW
+524 KT
-537 SKNKSTCTA
+537 
-546 TRTCSVCSDEQTET
+546 
-560 VNTTSKVTK
+560 
-569 AATCTGTGVTTYTA
+569 
-583 KFTNTAFAAQTTTSS
+583 
-598 ISAVGHKSVSANNAV
+598 
-613 AATCTTDGKESD
+613 
-625 TVCSVCGVTLATG
+625 
-638 KTITK
+638 
-643 TGHSYGTPTYAW
+643 
-655 SADGKTCTAKR
+655 
-666 VCTKNSSHVETEKAT
+666 
-681 ITNKVKTPATCMVK
+681 
-695 GTTTYTATFK
+695 
-705 NTAFKTQTKDIQDIA
+705 
-720 ALGHKYGTPTY
+720 GHKYGTPTY

-737 KTCVAKRVCANN
+737 KTCIAKRVCANN
-749 GTHIETENGTITN
+749 
-762 KVKTPA
+762 
-768 TCTVKGTR
+768 
-776 TYTATFKN
+776 
-784 TAFKT
+784 
-789 QAKDIQDI
+789 
-797 AALGHKYGTPTYT
+797 
-810 WSNDG
+810 
-815 KTCIAKRV
+815 
-823 CANEGTHIETENG
+823 GTHIETENG

-898 AGSFTITS
+898 AGSFTVTS

-911 TLSVKSSN
+911 TLSVKSSD
-919 PNVATAALDG
+919 PNVATATLDG
-929 NTVTVIPG
+929 NTVTVTPG

-947 TSAATTSYKAASANY
+947 TSAATTSYKAASATYN
-962 SVTVKSGTLPITAKA
+962 VTVKSGTLPITAKA
-977 YSGTYDGKAHSAS
+977 YSGTYDGNTHSAS

-997 VTFKYGTAKGTYN
+997 VTFKYGTVKGTYN
-1010 LGSMPTYTNAGTYIV
+1010 LGSMPTYTNAGTYVV

-1064 TTGDG
+1064 TTGNG
-1069 TITAQSSDPN
+1069 TITAQSSDSN

-1085 VNDKTITCMPKK
+1085 VNNKTITCMPKK

-1104 TITVTVGETT
+1104 TITVTVGETM

-1124 VSVSNRLITNSSLSF
+1124 VTVSSRLIADSSLSF
-1139 WHPDNKYEFG
+1139 WHPDNKFEFG

>member
-1 MKRKAVSCL
+1 
-10 LVLAALVTMIPT
+10 
-22 IPTMAA
+22 
-28 ENPDNETPSTQT
+28 
-40 TTETGTQNS
+40 
-49 VVKYDQASAFT
+49 
-60 VTIPKSIALS
+60 
-70 SSKSAEYTVKVHGD
+70 
-84 VIGNEIITVTPDTS
+84 
-98 VILSDANGKD
+98 
-108 PVTGDI
+108 
-114 SQEKT
+114 
-119 EFSST
+119 
-124 EVNARSGGGTATG
+124 
-137 SILANN
+137 
-143 LTSGDWSGNFKFV
+143 V

-165 TAITSEN
+165 IAITSEN
-172 LATYGIKTTGDVVIP
+172 LAAYGIEITGDVVIP

-201 GIGDYAF
+201 SIGDYAF

-215 SVTIAD
+215 SVAIAD
-221 SVTEIGTGAFVN
+221 SVTEIRTGAFVN
-233 CSRLSKAAVPN
+233 CSKLSKAAVPN

-250 NSTFD
+250 NSAFD

-265 NGNEYDLSNIEP
+265 NGNEYDLSNIVP

-288 HAFEHSYNEPVYT
+288 HVFEHSYSAQVYT
-301 WSEDNSTCTA
+301 WSENNSTCTA

-317 CHDVVTEAADVST
+317 CHDVVTETADVST
-330 KITDAT
+330 KTTDAT

-395 GVTLAIGKTVTKT
+395 GVTLA
-408 GHSYGTPTY
+408 
-417 NWSKDKSTCTATRTC
+417 
-432 SVCSDEQTETVNA
+432 
-445 TSKVTKAAT
+445 
-454 CTGTGVTTYTAKF
+454 
-467 TNTAF
+467 
-472 AAQTSTSSISAVGHK
+472 
-487 SVSANNA
+487 
-494 VAATCTTDGKESDT
+494 
-508 VCSVCGVTLAT
+508 T
-519 GKTIE
+519 GKTIA
-524 KTGHKYGTPTYNW
+524 KT
-537 SKNKSTCTA
+537 
-546 TRTCSVCSDEQTET
+546 
-560 VNTTSKVTK
+560 
-569 AATCTGTGVTTYTA
+569 
-583 KFTNTAFAAQTTTSS
+583 
-598 ISAVGHKSVSANNAV
+598 
-613 AATCTTDGKESD
+613 
-625 TVCSVCGVTLATG
+625 
-638 KTITK
+638 
-643 TGHSYGTPTYAW
+643 
-655 SADGKTCTAKR
+655 
-666 VCTKNSSHVETEKAT
+666 
-681 ITNKVKTPATCMVK
+681 
-695 GTTTYTATFK
+695 
-705 NTAFKTQTKDIQDIA
+705 
-720 ALGHKYGTPTY
+720 GHKYGTPTY

-737 KTCVAKRVCANN
+737 KTCIAKRVCANN
-749 GTHIETENGTITN
+749 
-762 KVKTPA
+762 
-768 TCTVKGTR
+768 
-776 TYTATFKN
+776 
-784 TAFKT
+784 
-789 QAKDIQDI
+789 
-797 AALGHKYGTPTYT
+797 
-810 WSNDG
+810 
-815 KTCIAKRV
+815 
-823 CANEGTHIETENG
+823 GTHIETENG

-898 AGSFTITS
+898 AGSFTVTS

-911 TLSVKSSN
+911 TLSVKSSD
-919 PNVATAALDG
+919 PNVATATLDG
-929 NTVTVIPG
+929 NTVTVTPG

-947 TSAATTSYKAASANY
+947 TSAATTSYKAASATYN
-962 SVTVKSGTLPITAKA
+962 VTVKSGTLPITAKA
-977 YSGTYDGKAHSAS
+977 YSGTYDGNTHSAS

-997 VTFKYGTAKGTYN
+997 VTFKYGTVKGTYN
-1010 LGSMPTYTNAGTYIV
+1010 LTSMPTYTNAGTYVV

-1049 TTTSLSSANGVLYVT
+1049 TTTSLSNANGVLYVT
-1064 TTGDG
+1064 TTGNG
-1069 TITAQSSDPN
+1069 TITAQSSDSN

-1097 YGNAGTA
+1097 YGNVGTA
-1104 TITVTVGETT
+1104 TITVTVGETM

-1124 VSVSNRLITNSSLSF
+1124 VTVSSRLIADSSLSF
-1139 WHPDNKYEFG
+1139 WHPDNKFEFG

>member
-10 LVLAALVTMIPT
+10 LVLATIMTMTPT

-28 ENPDNETPSTQT
+28 ENPDNTTQSMQT

-84 VIGNEIITVTPDTS
+84 VIGNEIITVTPDAS
-98 VILSDANGKD
+98 VILSDSNGKD

-165 TAITSEN
+165 IAITSEN
-172 LATYGIKTTGDVVIP
+172 LAAYGIEITGDVVIP

-201 GIGDYAF
+201 SIGDYAF

-215 SVTIAD
+215 SVAIAD

-233 CSRLSKAAVPN
+233 CSKLSKAAVPN

-250 NSTFD
+250 NSAFD

-265 NGNEYDLSNIEP
+265 NGNEYDLSNIVP

-288 HAFEHSYNEPVYT
+288 HVFEHSYREPVYT
-301 WSEDNSTCTA
+301 WSENNSTCMA

-317 CHDVVTEAADVST
+317 CHDVVTETADVST
-330 KITDAT
+330 KTTDAT

-395 GVTLAIGKTVTKT
+395 GVTLA
-408 GHSYGTPTY
+408 
-417 NWSKDKSTCTATRTC
+417 
-432 SVCSDEQTETVNA
+432 
-445 TSKVTKAAT
+445 
-454 CTGTGVTTYTAKF
+454 
-467 TNTAF
+467 
-472 AAQTSTSSISAVGHK
+472 
-487 SVSANNA
+487 
-494 VAATCTTDGKESDT
+494 
-508 VCSVCGVTLAT
+508 T
-519 GKTIE
+519 GKTIA
-524 KTGHKYGTPTYNW
+524 KT
-537 SKNKSTCTA
+537 
-546 TRTCSVCSDEQTET
+546 
-560 VNTTSKVTK
+560 
-569 AATCTGTGVTTYTA
+569 
-583 KFTNTAFAAQTTTSS
+583 
-598 ISAVGHKSVSANNAV
+598 
-613 AATCTTDGKESD
+613 
-625 TVCSVCGVTLATG
+625 
-638 KTITK
+638 
-643 TGHSYGTPTYAW
+643 
-655 SADGKTCTAKR
+655 
-666 VCTKNSSHVETEKAT
+666 
-681 ITNKVKTPATCMVK
+681 
-695 GTTTYTATFK
+695 
-705 NTAFKTQTKDIQDIA
+705 
-720 ALGHKYGTPTY
+720 GHKYGTPTY

-737 KTCVAKRVCANN
+737 KTCIAKRVCANN
-749 GTHIETENGTITN
+749 
-762 KVKTPA
+762 
-768 TCTVKGTR
+768 
-776 TYTATFKN
+776 
-784 TAFKT
+784 
-789 QAKDIQDI
+789 
-797 AALGHKYGTPTYT
+797 
-810 WSNDG
+810 
-815 KTCIAKRV
+815 
-823 CANEGTHIETENG
+823 GTHIETENG

-898 AGSFTITS
+898 AGSFTVTS

-911 TLSVKSSN
+911 TLSVKSSD
-919 PNVATAALDG
+919 PNVATATLDG
-929 NTVTVIPG
+929 NTVTVTPG

-947 TSAATTSYKAASANY
+947 TSAATTSYKAASATYN
-962 SVTVKSGTLPITAKA
+962 VTVKSGTLPITAKA
-977 YSGTYDGKAHSAS
+977 YSGTYDGNTHSAS

-997 VTFKYGTAKGTYN
+997 VTFKYGTVKGTYN
-1010 LGSMPTYTNAGTYIV
+1010 LGSMPTYTNAGTYVV

-1064 TTGDG
+1064 TTGNG
-1069 TITAQSSDPN
+1069 TITAQSSDSN

-1104 TITVTVGETT
+1104 TITVTVGETM

-1124 VSVSNRLITNSSLSF
+1124 VTVSSRLIADSSLSF
-1139 WHPDNKYEFG
+1139 WHPDNKFEFG

>member
-1 MKRKAVSCL
+1 
-10 LVLAALVTMIPT
+10 MI
-22 IPTMAA
+22 
-28 ENPDNETPSTQT
+28 
-40 TTETGTQNS
+40 
-49 VVKYDQASAFT
+49 
-60 VTIPKSIALS
+60 
-70 SSKSAEYTVKVHGD
+70 
-84 VIGNEIITVTPDTS
+84 
-98 VILSDANGKD
+98 
-108 PVTGDI
+108 
-114 SQEKT
+114 
-119 EFSST
+119 
-124 EVNARSGGGTATG
+124 R
-137 SILANN
+137 
-143 LTSGDWSGNFKFV
+143 
-156 IGTNQIGNG
+156 TNQIGNG

-172 LATYGIKTTGDVVIP
+172 LATYGIKTVGDVVIP

-201 GIGDYAF
+201 SISDYAF
-208 RDCNEMT
+208 RDCSEMT
-215 SVTIAD
+215 SVAIAD

-233 CSRLSKAAVPN
+233 CSKLSKAAIPN

-250 NSTFD
+250 NSAFD

-288 HAFEHSYNEPVYT
+288 HVFEHSYNEPVYT

-317 CHDVVTEAADVST
+317 CYDIVTETADVST
-330 KITDAT
+330 KTADAT

-356 QTKTSK
+356 QTKTSN
-362 ISAKG
+362 ISA
-367 HKSVSANNAVAATC
+367 
-381 TTDGKESDTVCSVC
+381 
-395 GVTLAIGKTVTKT
+395 L
-408 GHSYGTPTY
+408 
-417 NWSKDKSTCTATRTC
+417 
-432 SVCSDEQTETVNA
+432 
-445 TSKVTKAAT
+445 
-454 CTGTGVTTYTAKF
+454 
-467 TNTAF
+467 
-472 AAQTSTSSISAVGHK
+472 
-487 SVSANNA
+487 
-494 VAATCTTDGKESDT
+494 
-508 VCSVCGVTLAT
+508 
-519 GKTIE
+519 
-524 KTGHKYGTPTYNW
+524 GHKYGIPTYTW
-537 SKNKSTCTA
+537 S
-546 TRTCSVCSDEQTET
+546 
-560 VNTTSKVTK
+560 
-569 AATCTGTGVTTYTA
+569 G
-583 KFTNTAFAAQTTTSS
+583 
-598 ISAVGHKSVSANNAV
+598 
-613 AATCTTDGKESD
+613 DGQ
-625 TVCSVCGVTLATG
+625 
-638 KTITK
+638 
-643 TGHSYGTPTYAW
+643 
-655 SADGKTCTAKR
+655 TCTAKR
-666 VCTKNSSHVETEKAT
+666 VC
-681 ITNKVKTPATCMVK
+681 
-695 GTTTYTATFK
+695 
-705 NTAFKTQTKDIQDIA
+705 
-720 ALGHKYGTPTY
+720 
-731 TWSKDG
+731 
-737 KTCVAKRVCANN
+737 ANN
-749 GTHIETENGTITN
+749 
-762 KVKTPA
+762 
-768 TCTVKGTR
+768 
-776 TYTATFKN
+776 
-784 TAFKT
+784 
-789 QAKDIQDI
+789 
-797 AALGHKYGTPTYT
+797 
-810 WSNDG
+810 
-815 KTCIAKRV
+815 
-823 CANEGTHIETENG
+823 GTHIETENG

-898 AGSFTITS
+898 AGSFTVTS

-911 TLSVKSSN
+911 TLSVKSSD

-929 NTVTVIPG
+929 NTVTVTPG

-947 TSAATTSYKAASANY
+947 TSAATTSYKAASATYN
-962 SVTVKSGTLPITAKA
+962 VTVKSGTLPITAKA
-977 YSGTYDGKAHSAS
+977 YSGTYDGNTHSAS

-997 VTFKYGTAKGTYN
+997 VTFKYGTVKGTYN
-1010 LGSMPTYTNAGTYIV
+1010 LTSMPTYTNAGTYVV

-1049 TTTSLSSANGVLYVT
+1049 TTTSLSNANGVLYVT
-1064 TTGDG
+1064 TTGNG
-1069 TITAQSSDPN
+1069 TITAQSSDSN

-1124 VSVSNRLITNSSLSF
+1124 VTVSSRLIADSSLSF
-1139 WHPDNKYEFG
+1139 WHPDNKFEFG

-1171 PITTSGYYYIVGRT
+1171 PITISGYYYIVGRT